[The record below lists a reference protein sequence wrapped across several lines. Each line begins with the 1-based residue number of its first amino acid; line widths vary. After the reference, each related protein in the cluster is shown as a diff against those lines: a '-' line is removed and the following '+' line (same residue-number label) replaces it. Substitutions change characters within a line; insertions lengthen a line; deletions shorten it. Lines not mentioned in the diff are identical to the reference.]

1 LSLSHWKAIFNGNNQ
16 NVLTEDCFKIN
27 HMNKILLT
35 LSVVVCTFSHAQNFK
50 YPFRNPSLPVEQR
63 IENLLGLLTV
73 DEKIGMMM
81 DNSRAVPRLE
91 IPAYGW
97 WNEALHG
104 VARAGTATVFPQAI
118 GMAATWDV
126 SEHFKT
132 FEMISD
138 EARAKYNKSLDEAH
152 KTGRYEGLTFWTPN
166 INIFRDPRWGRGQE
180 TYGEDPY
187 LTSVLGVAAVKG
199 LQGNDPKYFKTHA
212 CAKHFAVHSG
222 PEWNRHSYNAEI
234 SKRDLYETYL
244 PAFKALVLEGNV
256 REVMCAYNAFDG
268 QPCCANNT
276 LLNEILRGKWK
287 YDGMVVSDCWALA
300 DFYQEKYHGTHPDE
314 KTTAA
319 DALKHSTDLECGDT
333 YNNLN
338 KSLASGLITEKDLDI
353 SMRRILKGWFELGM
367 LDPKS
372 SVHWNNIPYST
383 VDSKEHKEQALK
395 MAQKSIVL
403 MKNEKNVLPLNKN
416 IKKIAV
422 VGPNADDGI
431 MQLGNYNGTPS
442 STVTIL
448 SGIKTK
454 FPNAEIIYEKGTE
467 VADPSSRTTLYQNFV
482 SQKNGE
488 KGMKVEFFN
497 NNEFKEKPVNT
508 SVNTTRISYSSFGG
522 TQLAPGVSRENT
534 SAKISG
540 IFKSSYSGEVIF
552 SAATSDMYTLLIDGK
567 EIATRKGPDAR
578 HPSEFPVK
586 MEKGKEYQIEF
597 RHSQKGKYVSI
608 DFDVYRKDPVNF
620 NSVKEKVK
628 DAEVIVFVGGLSPS
642 LEGEEMMVNA
652 EGFKGG
658 DKTSIELPKVQRE
671 LLAELRKTGKP
682 VVFVLCTGSALG
694 LEQDEKNYDTLVN
707 AWYGGQSSGTAV
719 ADIIAGDYNPS
730 GKLPIT
736 FYRNL
741 EQLDNALSTTSKH
754 QGFENYDMKGRTY
767 RYMTEDPLYAFGHG
781 LSYSKF
787 AYGNAKLSKNSI
799 NSNEKITITIPVTNT
814 SERDGEEVVQ
824 VYVRRNNDPLA
835 PVKTLRAFEKKL
847 IKSKETKNIQLN
859 ISEESFKFY
868 DEKADDLVSKSGDY
882 TIFYGGTSKN
892 SDLKSIQLKV
902 K

>member
-1 LSLSHWKAIFNGNNQ
+1 MK
-16 NVLTEDCFKIN
+16 
-27 HMNKILLT
+27 KILLNI
-35 LSVVVCTFSHAQNFK
+35 SIFICAVSSAQNFK
-50 YPFRNPSLPVEQR
+50 YPFQNPKLPVDQR

-81 DNSRAVPRLE
+81 DNSKAVPRLD
-91 IPAYGW
+91 IPGYGW

-118 GMAATWDV
+118 GMAAAWDV
-126 SEHFKT
+126 PEHLKT

-138 EARAKYNKSLDEAH
+138 EARAKYNKSFDESQ

-222 PEWNRHSYNAEI
+222 PEWNRHSYNAEV

-276 LLNEILRGKWK
+276 LLTEILRGKWN

-300 DFYQEKYHGTHPDE
+300 DFYQKQYHGTHPDE
-314 KTTAA
+314 KSTAA

-372 SVHWNNIPYST
+372 SVHWNSIPYSV
-383 VDSKEHKEQALK
+383 VDSEEHKKQALK

-403 MKNEKNVLPLNKN
+403 MKNENNVLPLNKN

-422 VGPNADDGI
+422 VGPNADDGL

-442 STVTIL
+442 SIVTIL
-448 SGIKTK
+448 DGIKTK

-467 VADPSSRTTLYQNFV
+467 VADPSSRTSLYQNFL
-482 SQKNGE
+482 SQKKGE
-488 KGMKVEFFN
+488 KGMKVAFFN
-497 NNEFKEKPVNT
+497 NNEFKGEPANI
-508 SVNTTRISYSSFGG
+508 SVNKAGINYNSFGG
-522 TQLAPGVSRENT
+522 TQLAPNVGRENT
-534 SAKISG
+534 SAIISG
-540 IFKSSYSGEVIF
+540 IFKSPYTGDVIL
-552 SAATSDMYTLLIDGK
+552 SPSTSDVYTLFVDGK

-586 MEKGKEYQIEF
+586 MEKGKEYQIEL
-597 RHSQKGKYVSI
+597 RYTQKGKYVSI
-608 DFDVYRKDPVNF
+608 TFDIYRKDPVNF
-620 NSVKEKVK
+620 AAVREKVK
-628 DAEVIVFVGGLSPS
+628 DADVIVFAGGLSPS

-658 DKTSIELPKVQRE
+658 DKTSIDLPKVQRE
-671 LLAELRKTGKP
+671 LLAELHKTGKP
-682 VVFVLCTGSALG
+682 VVFVLCTGSSLG
-694 LEQDEKNYDTLVN
+694 LEQDEKNYDALLN
-707 AWYGGQSSGTAV
+707 AWYGGQSGGTAV
-719 ADIIAGDYNPS
+719 ADVLAGDYNPS

-736 FYRNL
+736 FYKNL
-741 EQLDNALSTTSKH
+741 EQLDNNLSKTSKH
-754 QGFENYDMKGRTY
+754 QGLENYDMQGRTY
-767 RYMTEDPLYAFGHG
+767 RYMTEKPLYAFGHG

-787 AYGNAKLSKNSI
+787 NYGDAKLSKNTI
-799 NSNEKITITIPVTNT
+799 NTNENLNITIPVKNI
-814 SERDGEEVVQ
+814 SKVDGEEVIE
-824 VYVRRNNDPLA
+824 VYVKRNNDASA
-835 PVKTLRAFEKKL
+835 PVKTLRAFERVF
-847 IKSKETKNIQLN
+847 IKAGETKTVQLT
-859 ISEESFKFY
+859 ISNDSFKFY
-868 DEKADDLVSKSGDY
+868 DEKMDDLKSKTGDY
-882 TIFYGGTSKN
+882 TIFYGGTSDESGLKN
-892 SDLKSIQLKV
+892 LKLQV

>member
-1 LSLSHWKAIFNGNNQ
+1 MKKITLGIGLLLGTASALSAQTAG
-16 NVLTEDCFKIN
+16 TE
-27 HMNKILLT
+27 
-35 LSVVVCTFSHAQNFK
+35 S
-50 YPFRNPSLPVEQR
+50 FRNTRLPVEQR

-81 DNSRAVPRLE
+81 DNSKAVPRLG

-118 GMAATWDV
+118 GLAASWDV
-126 SEHFKT
+126 TEHLKT

-138 EARAKYNKSLDEAH
+138 EARAKYNRSFDEAG

-180 TYGEDPY
+180 TYGEDPF
-187 LTSVLGVAAVKG
+187 LTASLGVAAVKG
-199 LQGNDPKYFKTHA
+199 LQGNDPNYFKTHA

-234 SKRDLYETYL
+234 SHRDLYETYL
-244 PAFKALVLEGNV
+244 PAFKALVIEGNV

-268 QPCCANNT
+268 QPCCANDF
-276 LLNEILRGKWK
+276 LVSEILRGKWK

-300 DFYQEKYHGTHPDE
+300 DFYQKKYHGTHPDE
-314 KTTAA
+314 KSTAA

-338 KSLASGLITEKDLDI
+338 KSLASGLITEKDIDA

-372 SVHWNNIPYST
+372 AVRWNSIPYT
-383 VDSKEHKEQALK
+383 VVDSEDHKKQALK

-403 MKNEKNVLPLNKN
+403 MKNDKNVLPLNKN

-422 VGPNADDGI
+422 VGPNADDGL

-442 STVTIL
+442 SIVTIL
-448 SGIKTK
+448 EGIRTK
-454 FPNAEIIYEKGTE
+454 FPNAEIIYEKGSE
-467 VADPSSRTTLYQNFV
+467 VTDPSSRTSLYQNFL

-488 KGMKVEFFN
+488 KGLKVEFFN
-497 NNEFKEKPVNT
+497 NNEFKGSPANI
-508 SVNTTRISYSSFGG
+508 SVNKTGISYNSFGG
-522 TQLAPGVSRENT
+522 TQLAPNVGRENT

-540 IFKSSYSGEVIF
+540 IFKSTYTGDVIF
-552 SAATSDMYTLLIDGK
+552 SASTSDVYTLFVDGK
-567 EIATRKGPDAR
+567 EVATRKGPDAR

-586 MEKGKEYQIEF
+586 MEKGKEYKIEF
-597 RHSQKGKYVSI
+597 QHRQIGKYVSI
-608 DFDVYRKDPVNF
+608 TFDVYRKDPVNF
-620 NSVKEKVK
+620 ASVKEKVK
-628 DAEVIVFVGGLSPS
+628 DAEVIIFAGGLSPS

-658 DKTSIELPKVQRE
+658 DKTNIELPKVQRE

-694 LEQDEKNYDTLVN
+694 LEQDEKNYDALVN

-719 ADIIAGDYNPS
+719 ADVLSGDYNPS
-730 GKLPIT
+730 GKLPVT
-736 FYRNL
+736 FYKNI
-741 EQLDNALSTTSKH
+741 EQLDNGLSTTSKH
-754 QGFENYDMKGRTY
+754 QGFENYDMQGRTY
-767 RYMTEDPLYAFGHG
+767 RYMKETPLYPFGHG
-781 LSYSKF
+781 LSYSTF
-787 AYGNAKLSKNSI
+787 SYGNATLSKSAI
-799 NSNEKITITIPVTNT
+799 GTNENVTISVPVTNI
-814 SERDGEEVVQ
+814 SGRNGEEVVE
-824 VYVRRNNDPLA
+824 VYIKRNNDTLA
-835 PVKTLRAFEKKL
+835 PVKTLRAFQR
-847 IKSKETKNIQLN
+847 IAVPSKTTKTVQLTL
-859 ISEESFKFY
+859 SPDSFMFY
-868 DEKADDLVSKSGDY
+868 DEKADDLVSKPGDY
-882 TIFYGGTSKN
+882 TILYGGTSAD
-892 SDLKSIQLKV
+892 SGLKSLSLQV

>member
-1 LSLSHWKAIFNGNNQ
+1 MKKIFLNISIFI
-16 NVLTEDCFKIN
+16 CA
-27 HMNKILLT
+27 
-35 LSVVVCTFSHAQNFK
+35 FSTAQTFK
-50 YPFRNPSLPVEQR
+50 YPFQNPKLPVEQR

-81 DNSRAVPRLE
+81 DNSKAVPRLD
-91 IPAYGW
+91 IPGYGW

-126 SEHFKT
+126 PEHLKT

-138 EARAKYNKSLDEAH
+138 EARAKYNKSFDESS

-222 PEWNRHSYNAEI
+222 PEWNRHSYNAEV

-276 LLNEILRGKWK
+276 LLTEILRGKWN

-300 DFYQEKYHGTHPDE
+300 DFYQKQYHGTHPDE

-338 KSLASGLITEKDLDI
+338 KSLANGLITEKDIDI

-372 SVHWNNIPYST
+372 SVNWNSIPYSV
-383 VDSKEHKEQALK
+383 VDSQEHKKQALK

-403 MKNEKNVLPLNKN
+403 MKNENNVLPLNKN

-422 VGPNADDGI
+422 VGPNADDGL

-442 STVTIL
+442 SIVTIL
-448 SGIKTK
+448 GGIKTK

-467 VADPSSRTTLYQNFV
+467 VADPSSRASLYQNFL

-488 KGMKVEFFN
+488 KGMEVAFFN
-497 NNEFKEKPVNT
+497 NNEFKGTPANI
-508 SVNTTRISYSSFGG
+508 SVNKAGINYNSFGG
-522 TQLAPGVSRENT
+522 TQLAPNVGRENT
-534 SAKISG
+534 SAIISG
-540 IFKSSYSGEVIF
+540 VFKSSYTGDVIL
-552 SAATSDMYTLLIDGK
+552 SPSTSDVYTLFVDGK

-586 MEKGKEYQIEF
+586 MEKGKEYNIEL
-597 RHSQKGKYVSI
+597 RHTQKGKYVSI
-608 DFDVYRKDPVNF
+608 TFEVYRKDPVNF
-620 NSVKEKVK
+620 ASVKEKVK
-628 DAEVIVFVGGLSPS
+628 NADVIIFAGGLSPS
-642 LEGEEMMVNA
+642 LEGEEMQVSA

-682 VVFVLCTGSALG
+682 VVFVLCTGSSLG
-694 LEQDEKNYDTLVN
+694 LEQDEKNYDALLN

-719 ADIIAGDYNPS
+719 ADVLAGDCNPS
-730 GKLPIT
+730 GRLPIT
-736 FYRNL
+736 FYKNL
-741 EQLDNALSTTSKH
+741 AQLDNNLSKTSKH
-754 QGFENYDMKGRTY
+754 QGFENYDMVGRTY
-767 RYMTEDPLYAFGHG
+767 RYMTEKPLYAFGHG
-781 LSYSKF
+781 LSYSQF
-787 AYGNAKLSKNSI
+787 NYGAAKLSKNTI
-799 NSNEKITITIPVTNT
+799 NTTENLTITIPVENI
-814 SERDGEEVVQ
+814 SKRDGEEVIE
-824 VYVRRNNDPLA
+824 VYVKRNNDASA
-835 PVKTLRAFEKKL
+835 PVKTLRAFERVF
-847 IKSKETKNIQLN
+847 IKAGETKNVQLMVSN
-859 ISEESFKFY
+859 DSFKFY
-868 DEKADDLVSKSGDY
+868 DEKVDDLASKTGNY
-882 TIFYGGTSKN
+882 TIFYGGTSDE
-892 SDLKSIQLKV
+892 SGLKSIQLKV
-902 K
+902 N

>member
-1 LSLSHWKAIFNGNNQ
+1 MKKITLGISLLISSASAVSAQTAK
-16 NVLTEDCFKIN
+16 TE
-27 HMNKILLT
+27 
-35 LSVVVCTFSHAQNFK
+35 
-50 YPFRNPSLPVEQR
+50 PFRNTKLPVDQR

-81 DNSRAVPRLE
+81 DNSKAVPRLG

-118 GMAATWDV
+118 GLAASWDV
-126 SEHFKT
+126 PEHLKT

-138 EARAKYNKSLDEAH
+138 EARAKYNRSFDEAG

-180 TYGEDPY
+180 TYGEDPF
-187 LTSVLGVAAVKG
+187 LTASLGVAAVKG
-199 LQGNDPKYFKTHA
+199 LQGNDPDYFKTHA

-234 SKRDLYETYL
+234 SHRDLYETYL
-244 PAFKALVLEGNV
+244 PAFKALVIEGNV

-268 QPCCANNT
+268 QPCCANDF
-276 LLNEILRGKWK
+276 LVSDILRGKWK

-300 DFYQEKYHGTHPDE
+300 DFYQKKYHGTHPDE
-314 KTTAA
+314 KSTAA

-338 KSLASGLITEKDLDI
+338 KSLSSGLITEKDIDA

-372 SVHWNNIPYST
+372 SVHWNSILYT
-383 VDSKEHKEQALK
+383 VVDSEEHKQQALK

-403 MKNEKNVLPLNKN
+403 MKNDKNVLPLNKN

-422 VGPNADDGI
+422 VGPNADDGL

-442 STVTIL
+442 SIVTIL
-448 SGIKTK
+448 EGIRTK
-454 FPNAEIIYEKGTE
+454 FPNAEIIYEKGSE
-467 VADPSSRTTLYQNFV
+467 VTDPSSRTSLYRNFL

-497 NNEFKEKPVNT
+497 NNEFKGSPANI
-508 SVNTTRISYSSFGG
+508 SVNKTGISYNSFGG
-522 TQLAPGVSRENT
+522 TQLAPNVGRENT

-540 IFKSSYSGEVIF
+540 IFKSTHTGEVIF
-552 SAATSDMYTLLIDGK
+552 SASTSDVYTLFVNGK
-567 EIATRKGPDAR
+567 EVATRKGPDAR

-586 MEKGKEYQIEF
+586 MEKGKEYNIELQHRQI
-597 RHSQKGKYVSI
+597 GKYVSI
-608 DFDVYRKDPVNF
+608 TFDVYRKDPVNF
-620 NSVKEKVK
+620 AVVKEKVK
-628 DAEVIVFVGGLSPS
+628 DAEVIIFAGGLSPS

-658 DKTSIELPKVQRE
+658 DKTNIELPKVQRE
-671 LLAELRKTGKP
+671 LLAELKKTEKP

-694 LEQDEKNYDTLVN
+694 LEQDEKNYDALLN

-719 ADIIAGDYNPS
+719 ADVLSGDYNPS
-730 GKLPIT
+730 GKLPVT
-736 FYRNL
+736 FYKSI
-741 EQLDNALSTTSKH
+741 EQLDNGLSKTSKH
-754 QGFENYDMKGRTY
+754 KGFENYDMQGRTY
-767 RYMTEDPLYAFGHG
+767 RYMKETPLYPFGHG
-781 LSYSKF
+781 LSYSTF
-787 AYGNAKLSKNSI
+787 SYGNATLSKNSI
-799 NSNEKITITIPVTNT
+799 GTNENVTLSVLVRNT
-814 SERDGEEVVQ
+814 SGKNGEEVVE
-824 VYVRRNNDPLA
+824 VYIKRNNDPLA
-835 PVKTLRAFEKKL
+835 PVKTLRAFQRVAVP
-847 IKSKETKNIQLN
+847 SKTSKTVQLTL
-859 ISEESFKFY
+859 SPDSFMFY
-868 DEKADDLVSKSGDY
+868 DEKADDLVSKPGDY
-882 TIFYGGTSKN
+882 TILYGGTSAD
-892 SDLKSIQLKV
+892 SGLKSLPLKV

>member
-1 LSLSHWKAIFNGNNQ
+1 MKRIVLVLCATLAAPLFIAQSHY
-16 NVLTEDCFKIN
+16 
-27 HMNKILLT
+27 
-35 LSVVVCTFSHAQNFK
+35 K
-50 YPFRNPSLPVEQR
+50 YPFRNPDLPVNER
-63 IENLLGLLTV
+63 IENLLSLLTTE
-73 DEKIGMMM
+73 EKIGMMM
-81 DNSRAVPRLE
+81 DNSQAVPRLE

-126 SEHFKT
+126 PEHLKT

-138 EARAKYNKSLDEAH
+138 EARAKYNRSFDEAL

-244 PAFKALVLEGNV
+244 PAFKALVQEGNV

-276 LLNEILRGKWK
+276 LLTEILRGKWK

-300 DFYQEKYHGTHPDE
+300 DFFQKKYHGTHPDE

-338 KSLASGLITEKDLDI
+338 KSLASGLITEKDIDA

-372 SVHWNNIPYST
+372 SVHWNTIPYSV
-383 VDSKEHKEQALK
+383 VDSEEHKKQALK

-403 MKNEKNVLPLNKN
+403 MKNENNVLPLSRN

-422 VGPNADDGI
+422 VGPNADDGL

-442 STVTIL
+442 SIVTIL
-448 SGIKTK
+448 EGIKTK
-454 FPNAEIIYEKGTE
+454 FPNTEIIYEKGSE
-467 VADPSSRTTLYQNFV
+467 VTDPSSRTSLYQNFI
-482 SQKNGE
+482 SQKNGV
-488 KGMKVEFFN
+488 KGMKVTFFN
-497 NNEFKEKPVNT
+497 NNEFKGQPANV
-508 SVNTTRISYSSFGG
+508 SVNPTAISYNSFGG
-522 TQLAPGVSRENT
+522 TQLAPNVGRENT
-534 SAKISG
+534 SAIISG
-540 IFKSSYSGEVIF
+540 IFKSTYTGEVVF
-552 SAATSDMYTLLIDGK
+552 SASTSDVYTLFVDGK

-586 MEKGKEYQIEF
+586 MEKGKEYKIEL
-597 RHSQKGKYVSI
+597 RHTQKGKYVSI
-608 DFDVYRKDPVNF
+608 TFEVYRKDPVNF
-620 NSVKEKVK
+620 VSVREKVK
-628 DAEVIVFVGGLSPS
+628 SADVIVFAGGLSPS

-652 EGFKGG
+652 EGFRGG
-658 DKTSIELPKVQRE
+658 DKTSIALPKVQRE

-694 LEQDEKNYDTLVN
+694 LEQDEKNYDALLN
-707 AWYGGQSSGTAV
+707 AWYGGQSGGTAV
-719 ADIIAGDYNPS
+719 ADVLAGDYNPS

-736 FYRNL
+736 FYKNL
-741 EQLDNALSTTSKH
+741 EQLDNALSKTSKH
-754 QGFENYDMKGRTY
+754 QGFENYDMQGRTY
-767 RYMTEDPLYAFGHG
+767 RYMTEKPLYPFGHG

-787 AYGNAKLSKNSI
+787 VYGDSKLSKNTI
-799 NSNEKITITIPVTNT
+799 NTNENVTITIPVTNV
-814 SERDGEEVVQ
+814 SERDGEEVAQ
-824 VYVRRNNDPLA
+824 VYIKRNNDTQA
-835 PVKTLRAFEKKL
+835 PVKTLRAFERTL
-847 IKSKETKNIQLN
+847 IKSKETKNIQLTL
-859 ISEESFKFY
+859 SKDSFAFY
-868 DEKADDLVSKSGDY
+868 DEKADDLVSKPGDY
-882 TIFYGGTSKN
+882 TIFYGGTS
-892 SDLKSIQLKV
+892 DDAVLKSIPLTV

>member
-1 LSLSHWKAIFNGNNQ
+1 MKRIVLVLCATLAAPLFIAQSHY
-16 NVLTEDCFKIN
+16 
-27 HMNKILLT
+27 
-35 LSVVVCTFSHAQNFK
+35 K
-50 YPFRNPSLPVEQR
+50 YPFRNPDLPVNER
-63 IENLLGLLTV
+63 IENLLSLLTTE
-73 DEKIGMMM
+73 EKIGMMM
-81 DNSRAVPRLE
+81 DNSQTVPRLE

-126 SEHFKT
+126 PEHLKT

-138 EARAKYNKSLDEAH
+138 EARAKYNRSFDEAL

-187 LTSVLGVAAVKG
+187 MTSVLGVAAVKG

-244 PAFKALVLEGNV
+244 PAFKALVQEGNV

-276 LLNEILRGKWK
+276 LLTEILRGKWK

-300 DFYQEKYHGTHPDE
+300 DFFQKKYHGTHPDE

-338 KSLASGLITEKDLDI
+338 KSLASGLITEKDIDE

-372 SVHWNNIPYST
+372 SVHWNTIPYSV
-383 VDSKEHKEQALK
+383 VDSEEHKKQALK

-403 MKNEKNVLPLNKN
+403 MKNENNVLPLSRN

-422 VGPNADDGI
+422 VGPNADDGL

-442 STVTIL
+442 SIVTIL
-448 SGIKTK
+448 EGIKTK
-454 FPNAEIIYEKGTE
+454 FPNTEIIYEKGSE
-467 VADPSSRTTLYQNFV
+467 VTDPSSRTSLYQNFI
-482 SQKNGE
+482 SQKNGV
-488 KGMKVEFFN
+488 KGMKVTFFN
-497 NNEFKEKPVNT
+497 NNEFKGQPANV
-508 SVNTTRISYSSFGG
+508 SVNPTAISYNSFGG
-522 TQLAPGVSRENT
+522 TQLAPNVGRENT
-534 SAKISG
+534 SAIISG
-540 IFKSSYSGEVIF
+540 IFKSTYTGEVVF
-552 SAATSDMYTLLIDGK
+552 SASTSDVYTLFVDGK

-586 MEKGKEYQIEF
+586 MEKGKEYKIEL
-597 RHSQKGKYVSI
+597 RHTQKGKYVSI
-608 DFDVYRKDPVNF
+608 TFEVYRKDPVNF
-620 NSVKEKVK
+620 VSVREKVK
-628 DAEVIVFVGGLSPS
+628 SADVIVFAGGLSPS

-652 EGFKGG
+652 EGFRGG
-658 DKTSIELPKVQRE
+658 DKTSIALPKVQRE

-694 LEQDEKNYDTLVN
+694 LEQDEKNYDALLN
-707 AWYGGQSSGTAV
+707 AWYGGQSGGTAV
-719 ADIIAGDYNPS
+719 ADVLAGDYNPS

-736 FYRNL
+736 FYKNL
-741 EQLDNALSTTSKH
+741 EQLDNALSKTSKH
-754 QGFENYDMKGRTY
+754 EGFENYDMQGRTY
-767 RYMTEDPLYAFGHG
+767 RYMTEKPLYPFGHG

-787 AYGNAKLSKNSI
+787 VYGDSKLSKNTI
-799 NSNEKITITIPVTNT
+799 NTNENVTITIPVTNV
-814 SERDGEEVVQ
+814 SERDGEEVAQ
-824 VYVRRNNDPLA
+824 VYIKRNNDTQA
-835 PVKTLRAFEKKL
+835 PVKTLRAFERTL
-847 IKSKETKNIQLN
+847 IRSKETKNIQLTL
-859 ISEESFKFY
+859 SKDSFAFY
-868 DEKADDLVSKSGDY
+868 DEKADDLVSKPGDY
-882 TIFYGGTSKN
+882 TIFYGGTS
-892 SDLKSIQLKV
+892 DDAVLKSIPLTV

>member
-1 LSLSHWKAIFNGNNQ
+1 MLCATLAAPLFFAQSHY
-16 NVLTEDCFKIN
+16 
-27 HMNKILLT
+27 
-35 LSVVVCTFSHAQNFK
+35 K
-50 YPFRNPSLPVEQR
+50 YPFRNPDLPVNER
-63 IENLLGLLTV
+63 IENLLTLLTTE
-73 DEKIGMMM
+73 EKIGMMM
-81 DNSRAVPRLE
+81 DNSQAVPRLE

-126 SEHFKT
+126 PEHLKT

-138 EARAKYNKSLDEAH
+138 EARAKYNRSFDEAL

-244 PAFKALVLEGNV
+244 PAFKALVQEGNV

-276 LLNEILRGKWK
+276 LLTEILRGKWK

-300 DFYQEKYHGTHPDE
+300 DFFQKKYHGTHPDE

-338 KSLASGLITEKDLDI
+338 KSLASGLITEKDIDA

-372 SVHWNNIPYST
+372 SVHWNTIPYSV
-383 VDSKEHKEQALK
+383 VDSEDHKKQAVK

-403 MKNEKNVLPLNKN
+403 MKNEKNILPLSRN

-422 VGPNADDGI
+422 VGPNADDGL

-442 STVTIL
+442 SIVTIL
-448 SGIKTK
+448 DGIKTK
-454 FPNAEIIYEKGTE
+454 FPNAKIIYEKGSE
-467 VADPSSRTTLYQNFV
+467 VTDPSSRTSLYKNFI
-482 SQKNGE
+482 SQRNGA
-488 KGMKVEFFN
+488 KGMKVAFFN
-497 NNEFKEKPVNT
+497 NNEFKGQPANT
-508 SVNTTRISYSSFGG
+508 SVNSTTISYNSFGG
-522 TQLAPGVSRENT
+522 TQLAPNVGRENT
-534 SAKISG
+534 SAIISG
-540 IFKSSYSGEVIF
+540 IFKSTYTGEVVF
-552 SAATSDMYTLLIDGK
+552 SASTSDIYTLFVDGE

-586 MEKGKEYQIEF
+586 MEKGKEYQIEL
-597 RHSQKGKYVSI
+597 RHTQKGKYVSI
-608 DFDVYRKDPVNF
+608 SFEVYRKDPVNF
-620 NSVKEKVK
+620 ASVREKVK
-628 DAEVIVFVGGLSPS
+628 SADVIVFAGGLSPS

-652 EGFKGG
+652 EGFRGG
-658 DKTSIELPKVQRE
+658 DKTSIALPKVQRE

-694 LEQDEKNYDTLVN
+694 LEQDEKNYDALLN
-707 AWYGGQSSGTAV
+707 AWYGGQSGGTAV
-719 ADIIAGDYNPS
+719 ADVLAGDYNPS

-736 FYRNL
+736 FYKNL
-741 EQLDNALSTTSKH
+741 EQLDNALSKTSKH
-754 QGFENYDMKGRTY
+754 EGFENYDMQGRTY
-767 RYMTEDPLYAFGHG
+767 RYMTEKPLYPFGHG

-787 AYGNAKLSKNSI
+787 VYGDSKLSKNMIST
-799 NSNEKITITIPVTNT
+799 NEDVMITIPVTNV

-824 VYVRRNNDPLA
+824 VYIKRNNDAQA
-835 PVKTLRAFEKKL
+835 PVKTLRAFERTL
-847 IKSKETKNIQLN
+847 IRSKETKNIQLTL
-859 ISEESFKFY
+859 SKDSFAFY
-868 DEKADDLVSKSGDY
+868 DEKTDDLVSKPGDY
-882 TIFYGGTSKN
+882 TIFYGGTS
-892 SDLKSIQLKV
+892 DDAVLKSIPLTV

>member
-1 LSLSHWKAIFNGNNQ
+1 MK
-16 NVLTEDCFKIN
+16 
-27 HMNKILLT
+27 KILSGILI
-35 LSVVVCTFSHAQNFK
+35 LVGAFSLAQNYK
-50 YPFRNPSLPVEQR
+50 YPFQNPKIPVEQR

-81 DNSRAVPRLE
+81 DNSKAVPRLE

-126 SEHFKT
+126 PEHLKT

-138 EARAKYNKSLDEAH
+138 EARAKFNKSFKETN
-152 KTGRYEGLTFWTPN
+152 KTGRYEGLSFWTPN

-199 LQGNDPKYFKTHA
+199 LQGNDPQYFKTHA

-244 PAFKALVLEGNV
+244 PAFKALVLDGNV

-268 QPCCANNT
+268 QPCCANDFLVT
-276 LLNEILRGKWK
+276 DILRGKWN
-287 YDGMVVSDCWALA
+287 YDGMIVSDCWALA
-300 DFYQEKYHGTHPDE
+300 DFFQKKYHGTHPDE
-314 KTTAA
+314 ISTAA
-319 DALKHSTDLECGDT
+319 DALKHSTDLECGDV
-333 YNNLN
+333 YNNLH
-338 KSLASGLITEKDLDI
+338 KTLASGLISEKDIDN

-367 LDPKS
+367 LDPNDA
-372 SVHWNNIPYST
+372 VHWNKIPYSV
-383 VDSKEHKEQALK
+383 VDSDEHKKQALK

-403 MKNEKNVLPLNKN
+403 MKNEKNILPLNKN

-422 VGPNADDGI
+422 VGPNANDGL

-442 STVTIL
+442 SIVTIFE
-448 SGIKTK
+448 GIKTK
-454 FPNAEIIYEKGTE
+454 FSNAEVIYEKGCE
-467 VADPSSRTTLYQNFV
+467 IADNSSKNSLYQNFK

-488 KGMKVEFFN
+488 QGLKVEFFN
-497 NNEFKEKPVNT
+497 NNEFNGNPVNV
-508 SVNTTRISYSSFGG
+508 SVNKSGISYNSFGG
-522 TQLAPGVSRENT
+522 TELAPGVARENT
-534 SAKISG
+534 SAIISG
-540 IFKSSYSGEVIF
+540 VFKSSYSGEVVF
-552 SAATSDMYTLLIDGK
+552 SAFASDVYTLSINGK

-578 HPSEFPVK
+578 HPSEFPVQ
-586 MEKGKEYQIEF
+586 MEKGKEYQVEL

-608 DFDVYRKDPVNF
+608 GFDVYRKDPVNF
-620 NSVKEKVK
+620 TSVKQMVK
-628 DAEVIVFVGGLSPS
+628 DADVIIFAGGLSPS
-642 LEGEEMMVNA
+642 FEGEEMLVNA

-658 DKTSIELPKVQRE
+658 DKTTIELPKVQRE
-671 LLAELRKTGKP
+671 LLSELRKTGKP
-682 VVFVLCTGSALG
+682 IVFVLCTGSALG
-694 LEQDEKNYDTLVN
+694 LEQDEKNYDALLN

-719 ADIIAGDYNPS
+719 ADVLAGDYNPS
-730 GKLPIT
+730 GRLPIT
-736 FYRNL
+736 FYKNL
-741 EQLDNALSTTSKH
+741 EQLDNALSKNSKH
-754 QGFENYDMKGRTY
+754 QGFENYDMQGRTY
-767 RYMTEDPLYAFGHG
+767 RYMTENPLYAFGHG

-787 AYGNAKLSKNSI
+787 NYSDAQLSKNNI
-799 NSNEKITITIPVTNT
+799 NSNEKITITVPVTNI
-814 SERDGEEVVQ
+814 SDRDGEEVVQ
-824 VYVRRNNDPLA
+824 IYVKRNNDALA
-835 PVKTLRAFEKKL
+835 PMKSLRAFERVI
-847 IKSKETKNIQLN
+847 IKSKETKNIELS

-868 DEKADDLVSKSGDY
+868 DEKTDDLVPKSGDY
-882 TIFYGGTSKN
+882 TIFYGGTSDNKG
-892 SDLKSIQLKV
+892 LKSLQLNV

>member
-1 LSLSHWKAIFNGNNQ
+1 MKKLLFNISIFI
-16 NVLTEDCFKIN
+16 CSI
-27 HMNKILLT
+27 
-35 LSVVVCTFSHAQNFK
+35 SSAQNFK
-50 YPFRNPSLPVEQR
+50 YPFQNPNLPVEQR

-81 DNSRAVPRLE
+81 DNSKAVPRLN
-91 IPAYGW
+91 IPGYGW

-126 SEHFKT
+126 PEHLKT

-138 EARAKYNKSLDEAH
+138 EARAKYNRSFDESQ

-187 LTSVLGVAAVKG
+187 LTSMLGVAAVKG

-222 PEWNRHSYNAEI
+222 PEWNRHSYNAEV

-244 PAFKALVLEGNV
+244 PAFKALVVEGNV

-276 LLNEILRGKWK
+276 LLTEILRGKWN

-300 DFYQEKYHGTHPDE
+300 DFYQKKYHGTHPDE
-314 KTTAA
+314 KSTAA

-338 KSLASGLITEKDLDI
+338 KSLASGLITEDDLNI

-372 SVHWNNIPYST
+372 SVHWNSIPYAV
-383 VDSKEHKEQALK
+383 VDSDEHKKQALK

-403 MKNEKNVLPLNKN
+403 MKNEKNVLPLNRN
-416 IKKIAV
+416 IKKIAI
-422 VGPNADDGI
+422 VGPNADDGL

-442 STVTIL
+442 SIVTIL
-448 SGIKTK
+448 DGIKTK
-454 FPNAEIIYEKGTE
+454 FPNAEIIYEKGSE
-467 VADPSSRTTLYQNFV
+467 VTDPSSRTSLYQNFL

-488 KGMKVEFFN
+488 KGMKVTFFN
-497 NNEFKEKPVNT
+497 NNEFKGEPANI
-508 SVNTTRISYSSFGG
+508 SVNKTGINYNSFGG
-522 TQLAPGVSRENT
+522 TQLAPNVGRENT

-540 IFKSSYSGEVIF
+540 IFKSTYTGDVIF
-552 SAATSDMYTLLIDGK
+552 SASTSDVYSLFVEGK

-586 MEKGKEYQIEF
+586 MQKGKEYEIEL
-597 RHSQKGKYVSI
+597 RHTQKGKYVSI
-608 DFDVYRKDPVNF
+608 TLEVYRKDPINF
-620 NSVKEKVK
+620 SSVRNKVK
-628 DAEVIVFVGGLSPS
+628 DADVIIFAGGLSPS

-682 VVFVLCTGSALG
+682 VVFVLCNGSSLG
-694 LEQDEKNYDTLVN
+694 LEQDEKN
-707 AWYGGQSSGTAV
+707 
-719 ADIIAGDYNPS
+719 
-730 GKLPIT
+730 
-736 FYRNL
+736 
-741 EQLDNALSTTSKH
+741 
-754 QGFENYDMKGRTY
+754 
-767 RYMTEDPLYAFGHG
+767 
-781 LSYSKF
+781 
-787 AYGNAKLSKNSI
+787 
-799 NSNEKITITIPVTNT
+799 
-814 SERDGEEVVQ
+814 
-824 VYVRRNNDPLA
+824 
-835 PVKTLRAFEKKL
+835 
-847 IKSKETKNIQLN
+847 
-859 ISEESFKFY
+859 
-868 DEKADDLVSKSGDY
+868 
-882 TIFYGGTSKN
+882 
-892 SDLKSIQLKV
+892 
-902 K
+902 

>member
-1 LSLSHWKAIFNGNNQ
+1 MK
-16 NVLTEDCFKIN
+16 
-27 HMNKILLT
+27 KILLNI
-35 LSVVVCTFSHAQNFK
+35 SIFICAVSSAQNFK
-50 YPFRNPSLPVEQR
+50 YPFQNPKLPVDQR

-81 DNSRAVPRLE
+81 DNSKAVPRLD
-91 IPAYGW
+91 IPGYGW

-118 GMAATWDV
+118 GLAATWDV
-126 SEHFKT
+126 PEHLKT

-138 EARAKYNKSLDEAH
+138 EARAKYNKSFDEAG

-187 LTSVLGVAAVKG
+187 LTASLGVAAVKG

-234 SKRDLYETYL
+234 SHRDLYETYL

-276 LLNEILRGKWK
+276 LLTEILRGKWN

-300 DFYQEKYHGTHPDE
+300 DFYQKQYHGTHPDE
-314 KTTAA
+314 KSTAA

-372 SVHWNNIPYST
+372 SVHWNSIPYAV
-383 VDSKEHKEQALK
+383 VDSDEHKKQALK

-403 MKNEKNVLPLNKN
+403 MKNDKNVLPLNKN

-422 VGPNADDGI
+422 VGPNADDGL

-442 STVTIL
+442 SIVTIL
-448 SGIKTK
+448 DGIKTK

-467 VADPSSRTTLYQNFV
+467 VADPSSRASLYQNFL

-488 KGMKVEFFN
+488 KGMKVTFFN
-497 NNEFKEKPVNT
+497 NNEFKGTPANI
-508 SVNTTRISYSSFGG
+508 SVNKAGINYNSFGG
-522 TQLAPGVSRENT
+522 TQLAPNVGRENT
-534 SAKISG
+534 SAIISG
-540 IFKSSYSGEVIF
+540 VFKSPYTGDVIL
-552 SAATSDMYTLLIDGK
+552 SPSTSDVYTLFVDGK

-586 MEKGKEYQIEF
+586 MEKGKEYQIEL
-597 RHSQKGKYVSI
+597 RHTQKGKYVSI
-608 DFDVYRKDPVNF
+608 TFDIYRKDPVNF
-620 NSVKEKVK
+620 AAVRERVK
-628 DAEVIVFVGGLSPS
+628 DADVIVFAGGLSPS

-658 DKTSIELPKVQRE
+658 DKTSIDLPKVQRE

-682 VVFVLCTGSALG
+682 VVFVLCTGSSLG
-694 LEQDEKNYDTLVN
+694 LEQDEKNYDALLN
-707 AWYGGQSSGTAV
+707 AWYGGQSGGTAV
-719 ADIIAGDYNPS
+719 ADVLAGDYNPS
-730 GKLPIT
+730 GKLPVT
-736 FYRNL
+736 FYKNL
-741 EQLDNALSTTSKH
+741 EQLDNNLSKTSKH
-754 QGFENYDMKGRTY
+754 QGFENYDMQGRTY
-767 RYMTEDPLYAFGHG
+767 RYMKEKPLYPFGHG

-787 AYGNAKLSKNSI
+787 VYGNAKLNKKTI
-799 NSNEKITITIPVTNT
+799 NANENLTITVPVTNT
-814 SERDGEEVVQ
+814 SGRDGEEVVE
-824 VYVRRNNDPLA
+824 VYVKRNSDPLA
-835 PVKTLRAFEKKL
+835 PVKTLRAFQRVAVPSNT
-847 IKSKETKNIQLN
+847 SKTVELTL
-859 ISEESFKFY
+859 SPDSFMFY
-868 DEKADDLVSKSGDY
+868 DEKADDLVSKPGDY
-882 TIFYGGTSKN
+882 TILYGGTSDE
-892 SDLKSIQLKV
+892 SGLKSLKLQV

>member
-1 LSLSHWKAIFNGNNQ
+1 MKKLLFGISIF
-16 NVLTEDCFKIN
+16 I
-27 HMNKILLT
+27 
-35 LSVVVCTFSHAQNFK
+35 CTVSSAQNFK
-50 YPFRNPSLPVEQR
+50 YPFQNPNLPVENR

-81 DNSRAVPRLE
+81 DNSKAVPRLD
-91 IPAYGW
+91 IPGYGW

-126 SEHFKT
+126 PEHLKT

-138 EARAKYNKSLDEAH
+138 EARAKYNKSFDESQ

-222 PEWNRHSYNAEI
+222 PEWNRHSYNAEV

-276 LLNEILRGKWK
+276 LLTEILRGKWN

-300 DFYQEKYHGTHPDE
+300 DFYQKQYHGTHPDE
-314 KTTAA
+314 KSTAA

-372 SVHWNNIPYST
+372 SVHWNSIPYSV
-383 VDSKEHKEQALK
+383 VDSEEHKKQALK

-422 VGPNADDGI
+422 VGPNADDSL

-442 STVTIL
+442 SIVTIL
-448 SGIKTK
+448 DGIKTK

-467 VADPSSRTTLYQNFV
+467 VADPSSRASLYQNFL
-482 SQKNGE
+482 SQKKGE
-488 KGMKVEFFN
+488 KGMKVAFFN
-497 NNEFKEKPVNT
+497 NNEFKGEPANI
-508 SVNTTRISYSSFGG
+508 SVNKAGINYNSFGG
-522 TQLAPGVSRENT
+522 TQLAPNVGRENT
-534 SAKISG
+534 SAIISG
-540 IFKSSYSGEVIF
+540 IFKSPYTGDVIL
-552 SAATSDMYTLLIDGK
+552 SPSTSDVYTLFVDGK

-586 MEKGKEYQIEF
+586 MEKGKEYQIEL
-597 RHSQKGKYVSI
+597 RHTQKGKYVSI
-608 DFDVYRKDPVNF
+608 TFDIYRKDPVNF
-620 NSVKEKVK
+620 ASVREKVK
-628 DAEVIVFVGGLSPS
+628 DADVIVFAGGLSPS

-658 DKTSIELPKVQRE
+658 DKTSIDLPKVQRE
-671 LLAELRKTGKP
+671 LLAELHKTGKP
-682 VVFVLCTGSALG
+682 VVFVLCTGSSLG
-694 LEQDEKNYDTLVN
+694 LEQDEKNYDALLN
-707 AWYGGQSSGTAV
+707 AWYGGQAGGTAV
-719 ADIIAGDYNPS
+719 ADVLAGDYNPS
-730 GKLPIT
+730 GRLPVT
-736 FYRNL
+736 FYKNL
-741 EQLDNALSTTSKH
+741 EQLDSNLSKTSKH
-754 QGFENYDMKGRTY
+754 EGFENYDMHGRTY
-767 RYMTEDPLYAFGHG
+767 RYMTEKPLYAFGHG

-787 AYGNAKLSKNSI
+787 IYGNAQLSKNTLKTNENVSI
-799 NSNEKITITIPVTNT
+799 TVPVTNT
-814 SERDGEEVVQ
+814 SGRDGEEVIQ
-824 VYVRRNNDPLA
+824 VYVKRNNDPAA
-835 PVKTLRAFEKKL
+835 PVKNLRAFERVL
-847 IKSKETKNIQLN
+847 IKAGETKNIQFT
-859 ISEESFKFY
+859 ISEDSFKFY
-868 DEKADDLVSKSGDY
+868 DEKADDLVSKSGNY
-882 TIFYGGTSKN
+882 TIFYGGTSDD
-892 SDLKSIQLKV
+892 SGLKSIPIKV
-902 K
+902 N

>member
-1 LSLSHWKAIFNGNNQ
+1 MKKLLSG
-16 NVLTEDCFKIN
+16 
-27 HMNKILLT
+27 ILILI
-35 LSVVVCTFSHAQNFK
+35 CAFSLAQNYK
-50 YPFRNPSLPVEQR
+50 YPFQDPKIPIEQR
-63 IENLLGLLTV
+63 IENLLRLLTV

-81 DNSRAVPRLE
+81 DNSKAVPRLE

-118 GMAATWDV
+118 GMAATWDAP
-126 SEHFKT
+126 EHLKT

-138 EARAKYNKSLDEAH
+138 EARAKYNKSFDEAN

-199 LQGNDPKYFKTHA
+199 LQGNDPQYFKTHA

-256 REVMCAYNAFDG
+256 REVMCAYNAFEG

-276 LLNEILRGKWK
+276 LLNDILRGKWK

-314 KTTAA
+314 KSAA
-319 DALKHSTDLECGDT
+319 TDALKHSTDLECGDT

-338 KSLASGLITEKDLDI
+338 KALASGLITEKDLDI
-353 SMRRILKGWFELGM
+353 SMRRILKGWLELGM

-372 SVHWNNIPYST
+372 SVHWNKIPYSV
-383 VDSKEHKEQALK
+383 VDSDEHKKQALK

-403 MKNEKNVLPLNKN
+403 MKNEKNILPLNKN

-422 VGPNADDGI
+422 VGPNADDGL

-448 SGIKTK
+448 DGIKTK
-454 FPNAEIIYEKGTE
+454 FSNAEIIYEKGCE
-467 VADPSSRTTLYQNFV
+467 VADPSSKTSLYQNFM

-497 NNEFKEKPVNT
+497 NNEFKGRPVNI
-508 SVNTTRISYSSFGG
+508 SVNKTGINYNSFGG
-522 TQLAPGVSRENT
+522 TQLAPGVGRENT
-534 SAKISG
+534 SAIISG
-540 IFKSSYSGEVIF
+540 IFKSSYSGDVVF
-552 SAATSDMYTLLIDGK
+552 SAFASDIYTLFVDGK

-578 HPSEFPVK
+578 HPSEFPLKV
-586 MEKGKEYQIEF
+586 EKGKEYLVEL
-597 RHSQKGKYVSI
+597 RHSQKGKYVNI
-608 DFDVYRKDPVNF
+608 GFEVYRKDPVIF
-620 NSVKEKVK
+620 VSVKEKVK
-628 DAEVIVFVGGLSPS
+628 DADVIIFAGGLSPS
-642 LEGEEMMVNA
+642 LEGEEMLVNA

-658 DKTSIELPKVQRE
+658 DKTTIELPKVQRE
-671 LLAELRKTGKP
+671 LLAELRNTGKP

-694 LEQDEKNYDTLVN
+694 LEQDEKNYDALLN

-719 ADIIAGDYNPS
+719 ADVLAGDYNPS
-730 GKLPIT
+730 GRLPIT
-736 FYRNL
+736 FYKNL
-741 EQLDNALSTTSKH
+741 EQLDNALSKTSKH
-754 QGFENYDMKGRTY
+754 QGFENYDMQGRTY
-767 RYMTEDPLYAFGHG
+767 RYMKENPLYAFGHG

-787 AYGNAKLSKNSI
+787 TYGEAQLSKNII
-799 NSNEKITITIPVTNT
+799 NSNEKITITVPVTNV
-814 SERDGEEVVQ
+814 SDRDGEEVVQ
-824 VYVRRNNDPLA
+824 IYVKRNNDVLA
-835 PVKTLRAFEKKL
+835 PVKTLRAFERVL
-847 IKSKETKNIQLN
+847 ITSKETKNIQLT
-859 ISEESFKFY
+859 ISEDSFKFY
-868 DEKADDLVSKSGDY
+868 DEKTDDLVSKSGDY
-882 TIFYGGTSKN
+882 TIFYGGTSEN
-892 SDLKSIQLKV
+892 SGLKSLSIKV

>member
-1 LSLSHWKAIFNGNNQ
+1 MKKITLGISLLISSASALLAQSVG
-16 NVLTEDCFKIN
+16 TE
-27 HMNKILLT
+27 
-35 LSVVVCTFSHAQNFK
+35 
-50 YPFRNPSLPVEQR
+50 PFRNTKLPVEQR

-81 DNSRAVPRLE
+81 DNSKAVPRLG

-118 GMAATWDV
+118 GLAASWDV
-126 SEHFKT
+126 PEHLKT

-138 EARAKYNKSLDEAH
+138 EARAKYNRSFDEAD

-180 TYGEDPY
+180 TYGEDPF
-187 LTSVLGVAAVKG
+187 LTASLGVAAVKG
-199 LQGNDPKYFKTHA
+199 LQGNDPDYFKTHA

-234 SKRDLYETYL
+234 SHRDLYETYL
-244 PAFKALVLEGNV
+244 PAFKALVIEGNV

-268 QPCCANNT
+268 QPCCANDF
-276 LLNEILRGKWK
+276 LVSDILRGKWK

-300 DFYQEKYHGTHPDE
+300 DFYQKKYHGTHPDE
-314 KTTAA
+314 KSTAA

-338 KSLASGLITEKDLDI
+338 KSLASGLITEKDIDA

-372 SVHWNNIPYST
+372 SVHWNSIPYT
-383 VDSKEHKEQALK
+383 VVDSEEHKQQALK

-403 MKNEKNVLPLNKN
+403 MKNDKNVLPLNKN

-422 VGPNADDGI
+422 VGPNADDGL

-442 STVTIL
+442 SIVTIL
-448 SGIKTK
+448 EGIRTK
-454 FPNAEIIYEKGTE
+454 FPNAEIIYEKGSE
-467 VADPSSRTTLYQNFV
+467 VTDSSSRTSLYQNFL

-497 NNEFKEKPVNT
+497 NNEFKGSPANV
-508 SVNTTRISYSSFGG
+508 SVNKTGISYNSFGG
-522 TQLAPGVSRENT
+522 TQLAPNVGRENT

-540 IFKSSYSGEVIF
+540 IFKSTYTCEVIF
-552 SAATSDMYTLLIDGK
+552 SASTSDVYTLFVNGK
-567 EIATRKGPDAR
+567 EVATRKGPDAR

-586 MEKGKEYQIEF
+586 MEKGKEYKIELQHRQI
-597 RHSQKGKYVSI
+597 GKYVSI
-608 DFDVYRKDPVNF
+608 TFDVYRKDPVNF
-620 NSVKEKVK
+620 AVVKEKVK
-628 DAEVIVFVGGLSPS
+628 DAEVIIFAGGLSPS

-658 DKTSIELPKVQRE
+658 DKTNIELPKVQRE

-694 LEQDEKNYDTLVN
+694 LEQDEKNYDALLN

-719 ADIIAGDYNPS
+719 ADVLSGDYNPS
-730 GKLPIT
+730 GKLPVT
-736 FYRNL
+736 FYKSI
-741 EQLDNALSTTSKH
+741 EQLDNGLSKTSKH
-754 QGFENYDMKGRTY
+754 KGFENYDMQGRTY
-767 RYMTEDPLYAFGHG
+767 RYMKETPLYPFGHG
-781 LSYSKF
+781 LSYSTF
-787 AYGNAKLSKNSI
+787 SYGNATLSKNSI
-799 NSNEKITITIPVTNT
+799 GTNENVTLSVPVRNT
-814 SERDGEEVVQ
+814 SGKNGEEVVE
-824 VYVRRNNDPLA
+824 VYIKRNNDPLA
-835 PVKTLRAFEKKL
+835 PVKTLRAFQRVAVP
-847 IKSKETKNIQLN
+847 SKTSKTVQLTL
-859 ISEESFKFY
+859 SPDSFMFY
-868 DEKADDLVSKSGDY
+868 DEKADDLVSKPGDY
-882 TIFYGGTSKN
+882 TILYGGTSAD
-892 SDLKSIQLKV
+892 SGLKSLSLKV

>member
-1 LSLSHWKAIFNGNNQ
+1 MKKIFLNISIFICAFSSAQTFKHPFQ
-16 NVLTEDCFKIN
+16 NPK
-27 HMNKILLT
+27 
-35 LSVVVCTFSHAQNFK
+35 
-50 YPFRNPSLPVEQR
+50 LPVEQR

-81 DNSRAVPRLE
+81 DNSKAVPRLD
-91 IPAYGW
+91 IPGYGW

-126 SEHFKT
+126 PEHLKT

-138 EARAKYNKSLDEAH
+138 EARAKYNKSFDESQ

-222 PEWNRHSYNAEI
+222 PEWNRHSYNAEV

-244 PAFKALVLEGNV
+244 PAFKALILEGNV

-276 LLNEILRGKWK
+276 LLTEILRGKWN

-300 DFYQEKYHGTHPDE
+300 DFYQKQYHGTHPDE
-314 KTTAA
+314 KSTAA

-338 KSLASGLITEKDLDI
+338 KSLASGLITEKDIDI
-353 SMRRILKGWFELGM
+353 LMRRILKGWFELGM

-372 SVHWNNIPYST
+372 SVHWNSIPYSV
-383 VDSKEHKEQALK
+383 VDSEEHKKQALK

-403 MKNEKNVLPLNKN
+403 MKNENNVLPLNKN

-422 VGPNADDGI
+422 VGPNADDGL

-442 STVTIL
+442 IIITIL
-448 SGIKTK
+448 GGIKTK

-467 VADPSSRTTLYQNFV
+467 VADPSSRTSLYQNFL

-488 KGMKVEFFN
+488 KGMKVTFFN
-497 NNEFKEKPVNT
+497 NNEFKGTPANI
-508 SVNTTRISYSSFGG
+508 SVNKAGINYNSFGG
-522 TQLAPGVSRENT
+522 TQLAPNVGRENT
-534 SAKISG
+534 SAIISG
-540 IFKSSYSGEVIF
+540 VFKSSYTGDVIL
-552 SAATSDMYTLLIDGK
+552 SPSTSDIYTLFVDGK

-586 MEKGKEYQIEF
+586 MEKDKEYQIEL
-597 RHSQKGKYVSI
+597 RHTQKGKYVSI
-608 DFDVYRKDPVNF
+608 TFDVYTKDPVNF
-620 NSVKEKVK
+620 AAVREKVK
-628 DAEVIVFVGGLSPS
+628 DADVIIFAGGLSPS
-642 LEGEEMMVNA
+642 LEGEEMLVSA

-658 DKTSIELPKVQRE
+658 DKTSIDLPKVQRE

-682 VVFVLCTGSALG
+682 VVFVLCTGSSLG
-694 LEQDEKNYDTLVN
+694 LEQDEKNYDALLN
-707 AWYGGQSSGTAV
+707 AWYGGQSGGTAV
-719 ADIIAGDYNPS
+719 ANVLAGDYNPS
-730 GKLPIT
+730 GKLPVT
-736 FYRNL
+736 FYKNL
-741 EQLDNALSTTSKH
+741 AQLDNNLSKTSKH
-754 QGFENYDMKGRTY
+754 QGFENYDMQGRTY
-767 RYMTEDPLYAFGHG
+767 RYMTEKPLYAFGHG

-787 AYGNAKLSKNSI
+787 NYGDAKLSKNTI
-799 NSNEKITITIPVTNT
+799 NTNENLNITIPVKNI
-814 SERDGEEVVQ
+814 SKIDGEEVIE
-824 VYVRRNNDPLA
+824 VYVKRNNDALA
-835 PVKTLRAFEKKL
+835 PVKTLRAFERVF
-847 IKSKETKNIQLN
+847 IKAGETKNVQLTVSN
-859 ISEESFKFY
+859 DSFKFY
-868 DEKADDLVSKSGDY
+868 DEKVDDLASKAGNY
-882 TIFYGGTSKN
+882 TIFYGGTSDE
-892 SDLKSIQLKV
+892 SGLKSILMKV
-902 K
+902 N

>member
-1 LSLSHWKAIFNGNNQ
+1 MKRIVIILCATLAAPLFFAQSHY
-16 NVLTEDCFKIN
+16 
-27 HMNKILLT
+27 
-35 LSVVVCTFSHAQNFK
+35 K
-50 YPFRNPSLPVEQR
+50 YPFRNPDLPVNER
-63 IENLLGLLTV
+63 IENLLSLLTTE
-73 DEKIGMMM
+73 EKIGMMM
-81 DNSRAVPRLE
+81 DNSQAVPRLK

-126 SEHFKT
+126 PEHLKT

-138 EARAKYNKSLDEAH
+138 EARAKYNRSFDEAL

-187 LTSVLGVAAVKG
+187 LTSILGVAAVKG

-244 PAFKALVLEGNV
+244 PAFKALVQEGNV

-276 LLNEILRGKWK
+276 LLTEILRGKWK

-300 DFYQEKYHGTHPDE
+300 DFFQKKYHGTHPDE

-338 KSLASGLITEKDLDI
+338 KSLASGLITEKDIDV

-372 SVHWNNIPYST
+372 SVHWNTIPYSV
-383 VDSKEHKEQALK
+383 VDSEEHKKQALK

-403 MKNEKNVLPLNKN
+403 MKNKKNILPLSRN

-422 VGPNADDGI
+422 VGPNADDGL

-442 STVTIL
+442 SIVTIL
-448 SGIKTK
+448 EGIKTK
-454 FPNAEIIYEKGTE
+454 FPNAEIIYEKGSE
-467 VADPSSRTTLYQNFV
+467 VTDPSSRTSLYQNFI
-482 SQKNGE
+482 SQKNGA

-497 NNEFKEKPVNT
+497 NNEFKGQPANT
-508 SVNTTRISYSSFGG
+508 SVNSTAISYNSFGG
-522 TQLAPGVSRENT
+522 TRLAPNVGRENT
-534 SAKISG
+534 SAIISG
-540 IFKSSYSGEVIF
+540 IFKSTYTGEVVF
-552 SAATSDMYTLLIDGK
+552 SASTSDIYTLFVDGK

-586 MEKGKEYQIEF
+586 MEKGKEYQIEL
-597 RHSQKGKYVSI
+597 RHTQKGKYVSI
-608 DFDVYRKDPVNF
+608 TFEVYRKDPVNF
-620 NSVKEKVK
+620 VSVREKVK
-628 DAEVIVFVGGLSPS
+628 SADVIVFAGGLSPS

-652 EGFKGG
+652 EGFRGG
-658 DKTSIELPKVQRE
+658 DKTSIALPKVQRE

-694 LEQDEKNYDTLVN
+694 LEQDEKNYDALLN
-707 AWYGGQSSGTAV
+707 AWYGGQSGGTAV
-719 ADIIAGDYNPS
+719 ADVLAGDYNPS

-736 FYRNL
+736 FYKNL
-741 EQLDNALSTTSKH
+741 EQLDNALSKTSKH
-754 QGFENYDMKGRTY
+754 EGFENYDMQGRTY
-767 RYMTEDPLYAFGHG
+767 RYMTEKPLYPFGHG

-787 AYGNAKLSKNSI
+787 VYGDSKLSKNTI
-799 NSNEKITITIPVTNT
+799 NTNENVTITIPVTNV
-814 SERDGEEVVQ
+814 SERDGEEVAQ
-824 VYVRRNNDPLA
+824 VYIKRNNDTQA
-835 PVKTLRAFEKKL
+835 PVKTLRAFERTL
-847 IKSKETKNIQLN
+847 IRSKETKNIQLTL
-859 ISEESFKFY
+859 SKDSFAFY
-868 DEKADDLVSKSGDY
+868 DEKADDLVSKPGDY
-882 TIFYGGTSKN
+882 TIFYGGTS
-892 SDLKSIQLKV
+892 DDAVLKSIPLTV

>member
-1 LSLSHWKAIFNGNNQ
+1 MK
-16 NVLTEDCFKIN
+16 
-27 HMNKILLT
+27 KILLNI
-35 LSVVVCTFSHAQNFK
+35 SIFVCAVSSAQNFK
-50 YPFRNPSLPVEQR
+50 YPFQNPKLPVDQR

-81 DNSRAVPRLE
+81 DNSKAVPRLD
-91 IPAYGW
+91 IPGYGW

-118 GMAATWDV
+118 GLAATWDV
-126 SEHFKT
+126 PEHLKT

-138 EARAKYNKSLDEAH
+138 EARAKYNKSFDEAG

-187 LTSVLGVAAVKG
+187 LTASLGVAAVKG

-234 SKRDLYETYL
+234 SHRDLYETYL

-276 LLNEILRGKWK
+276 LLTEILRGKWN

-300 DFYQEKYHGTHPDE
+300 DFYQKQYHGTHPDE
-314 KTTAA
+314 KSTAA

-372 SVHWNNIPYST
+372 SVHWNSIPYSV
-383 VDSKEHKEQALK
+383 VDSEEHKKQALK

-403 MKNEKNVLPLNKN
+403 MKNDKNVLPLNKN

-422 VGPNADDGI
+422 VGPNADDGL

-442 STVTIL
+442 SIVTIL
-448 SGIKTK
+448 DGIKTK

-467 VADPSSRTTLYQNFV
+467 VADPSSRTSLYQSFL
-482 SQKNGE
+482 SQKKGE
-488 KGMKVEFFN
+488 KGMKVTFFN
-497 NNEFKEKPVNT
+497 NNEFKGTPANI
-508 SVNTTRISYSSFGG
+508 SVNKAGINYNSFGG
-522 TQLAPGVSRENT
+522 TQLAPNVGRENT
-534 SAKISG
+534 SAIISG
-540 IFKSSYSGEVIF
+540 VFKSPYTGDVIL
-552 SAATSDMYTLLIDGK
+552 SPSTSDVYTLFVDGK

-586 MEKGKEYQIEF
+586 MEKGKEYLIEL

-608 DFDVYRKDPVNF
+608 TFDIYRKDPVNF
-620 NSVKEKVK
+620 SEVREKVK
-628 DAEVIVFVGGLSPS
+628 DADVIVFAGGLSPS

-658 DKTSIELPKVQRE
+658 DKTSIDLPKVQRE

-682 VVFVLCTGSALG
+682 VVFVLCTGSSLG
-694 LEQDEKNYDTLVN
+694 LEQDEKNYDALLN
-707 AWYGGQSSGTAV
+707 AWYGGQSGGTAV
-719 ADIIAGDYNPS
+719 ADVLAGDYNPS
-730 GKLPIT
+730 GKLPVT
-736 FYRNL
+736 FYKNL
-741 EQLDNALSTTSKH
+741 EQLDNNLSKTSKH
-754 QGFENYDMKGRTY
+754 QGFENYDMQGRTY
-767 RYMTEDPLYAFGHG
+767 RYMKEKPLYPFGHG

-787 AYGNAKLSKNSI
+787 VYGNAKLNKNTI
-799 NSNEKITITIPVTNT
+799 NANENLTISVPITNT
-814 SERDGEEVVQ
+814 SGREGEEVVE
-824 VYVRRNNDPLA
+824 VYVKRNNDPLA
-835 PVKTLRAFEKKL
+835 PVKTLRAFQRVAVHSNT
-847 IKSKETKNIQLN
+847 SKTVELTL
-859 ISEESFKFY
+859 SSDSFMFY
-868 DEKADDLVSKSGDY
+868 DEKADDLVSKPGDY
-882 TIFYGGTSKN
+882 TILYGGTSDE
-892 SDLKSIQLKV
+892 SGLKSLKLQV

>member
-1 LSLSHWKAIFNGNNQ
+1 MKRILFSLSIFI
-16 NVLTEDCFKIN
+16 CA
-27 HMNKILLT
+27 
-35 LSVVVCTFSHAQNFK
+35 FSPAQNFK
-50 YPFRNPSLPVEQR
+50 YPFQNPNLPVEQR

-81 DNSRAVPRLE
+81 DNSKAVPRLE
-91 IPAYGW
+91 IPGYGW

-126 SEHFKT
+126 PEHLKT

-138 EARAKYNKSLDEAH
+138 EARAKYNKSFDESQ

-222 PEWNRHSYNAEI
+222 PEWNRHSYNAEV

-276 LLNEILRGKWK
+276 LLTEILRGKWN

-300 DFYQEKYHGTHPDE
+300 DFYQKQYHGTHPDE

-338 KSLASGLITEKDLDI
+338 KSLASGLITEKDLDV

-372 SVHWNNIPYST
+372 SVHWNSIPYSV
-383 VDSKEHKEQALK
+383 VDSDEHKKQALK

-403 MKNEKNVLPLNKN
+403 MKNENNVLPLNKN

-422 VGPNADDGI
+422 VGPNADDGL

-442 STVTIL
+442 SIVTIL
-448 SGIKTK
+448 DGIKAK
-454 FPNAEIIYEKGTE
+454 FPNAEIIYEKGSE
-467 VADPSSRTTLYQNFV
+467 IADPSSRTSLYQKFL

-497 NNEFKEKPVNT
+497 NNEFKGKSANI
-508 SVNTTRISYSSFGG
+508 SVNKTGINYNSFGG
-522 TQLAPGVSRENT
+522 TQLAPNVGRENT
-534 SAKISG
+534 SSIISG
-540 IFKSSYSGEVIF
+540 VFKSPYTGDVIL
-552 SAATSDMYTLLIDGK
+552 SPSTSDVYTLFVDGK

-586 MEKGKEYQIEF
+586 MEKGKEYQIEL
-597 RHSQKGKYVSI
+597 RHTQKGKYVSI
-608 DFDVYRKDPVNF
+608 TFDVYRKDPVNF
-620 NSVKEKVK
+620 AAVREKVK
-628 DAEVIVFVGGLSPS
+628 DADVIIFAGGLSPI

-658 DKTSIELPKVQRE
+658 DKTSIDLPKVQRE

-682 VVFVLCTGSALG
+682 VVFVLCTGSSLG
-694 LEQDEKNYDTLVN
+694 LAQDEKNYDALLN
-707 AWYGGQSSGTAV
+707 AWYGGQSGGTAV
-719 ADIIAGDYNPS
+719 ADVLAGDYNPS
-730 GKLPIT
+730 GRLPIT
-736 FYRNL
+736 FYKNL
-741 EQLDNALSTTSKH
+741 EQLDNNLSKTSKH
-754 QGFENYDMKGRTY
+754 QGFENYDMEGRTY
-767 RYMTEDPLYAFGHG
+767 RYMTEKPLYAFGHG

-787 AYGNAKLSKNSI
+787 IYGNAKLNKNTI
-799 NSNEKITITIPVTNT
+799 HSNENITITIPVTNT

-824 VYVRRNNDPLA
+824 VYVKRNNDSSA
-835 PVKTLRAFEKKL
+835 PVKTLRAFERVL
-847 IKSKETKNIQLN
+847 IKSKETKNIQLT
-859 ISEESFKFY
+859 ISKDSFTFY
-868 DEKADDLVSKSGDY
+868 DEKVDDLTPKAGDY
-882 TIFYGGTSKN
+882 TIFYGGTSDE
-892 SDLKSIQLKV
+892 SGLKSIQMKV
-902 K
+902 N

>member
-1 LSLSHWKAIFNGNNQ
+1 MKKLIISISLF
-16 NVLTEDCFKIN
+16 VC
-27 HMNKILLT
+27 
-35 LSVVVCTFSHAQNFK
+35 VVSSAQTFK
-50 YPFRNPSLPVEQR
+50 YSFQNPKLPVEQR
-63 IENLLGLLTV
+63 IESLLGLLSV

-81 DNSRAVPRLE
+81 DNSKAVPRLE
-91 IPAYGW
+91 IPGYGW

-118 GMAATWDV
+118 GLAATWDV
-126 SEHFKT
+126 PEHLKT

-138 EARAKYNKSLDEAH
+138 EARAKYNRSIDESS

-222 PEWNRHSYNAEI
+222 PEWNRHSYNAEV

-276 LLNEILRGKWK
+276 LLTEILRGKWK

-300 DFYQEKYHGTHPDE
+300 DFYQEKYHGTHADE

-372 SVHWNNIPYST
+372 SVHWNQIPYSV
-383 VDSKEHKEQALK
+383 VDSDEHKKQALK
-395 MAQKSIVL
+395 IAQKSIVL
-403 MKNEKNVLPLNKN
+403 MKNEKNILPLNKN

-422 VGPNADDGI
+422 VGPNANDGI

-442 STVTIL
+442 SIVTIL
-448 SGIKTK
+448 DGIKTK
-454 FPNAEIIYEKGTE
+454 FPNAEIIYEKGSE
-467 VADPSSRTTLYQNFV
+467 VADPTARTSLYQNFI
-482 SQKNGE
+482 SQKNGQ
-488 KGMKVEFFN
+488 KGMKVEFYN
-497 NNEFKEKPVNT
+497 NNEFKGQPVNI
-508 SVNTTRISYSSFGG
+508 SVNNSAITYNSFGG
-522 TQLAPGVSRENT
+522 TQLAAGVARENT

-540 IFKSSYSGEVIF
+540 IFKSNFTGEVIF
-552 SAATSDMYTLLIDGK
+552 SAATSDVYTLSVDGK

-586 MEKGKEYQIEF
+586 VQKGKEYLVEL

-608 DFDVYRKDPVNF
+608 VFEVYKKDPVNF
-620 NSVKEKVK
+620 AALNQKVK
-628 DAEVIVFVGGLSPS
+628 DADIIVFAGGLSPS
-642 LEGEEMMVNA
+642 LEGEEMLVSA
-652 EGFKGG
+652 EGFRGG

-682 VVFVLCTGSALG
+682 VVFVLCTGSSLG
-694 LEQDEKNYDTLVN
+694 LEQDEKNYDVLLN
-707 AWYGGQSSGTAV
+707 AWYGGQASGTAV
-719 ADIIAGDYNPS
+719 ADVLAGDYNPS
-730 GKLPIT
+730 GKLPVT
-736 FYRNL
+736 FYKNL
-741 EQLDNALSTTSKH
+741 EQLDNNLSKTSKH
-754 QGFENYDMKGRTY
+754 RGFENYDMQGRTY
-767 RYMTEDPLYAFGHG
+767 RYITEKPLYAFGHG

-787 AYGNAKLSKNSI
+787 NFGDAKLSKNSI
-799 NSNEKITITIPVTNT
+799 NTNENLSITIPVTNI
-814 SERDGEEVVQ
+814 SKRDGEEVVQ
-824 VYVRRNNDPLA
+824 VYVKRNNDVTA
-835 PVKTLRAFEKKL
+835 PVKTLRAFERVF
-847 IKSKETKNIQLN
+847 IKSNETKNIQLM
-859 ISEESFKFY
+859 ISQDSFKFY
-868 DEKADDLVSKSGDY
+868 DGKADDLVSKPGDY
-882 TIFYGGTSKN
+882 TIFYGGTSDE
-892 SDLKSIQLKV
+892 SGLKSLKIQV

>member
-1 LSLSHWKAIFNGNNQ
+1 MSLSHWKAIFNGNNQ

-138 EARAKYNKSLDEAH
+138 EARAKYNKSFDEAH

-234 SKRDLYETYL
+234 SRRDLYETYL

-522 TQLAPGVSRENT
+522 TQLAPGVARENT

-552 SAATSDMYTLLIDGK
+552 SAATSDIYTLLIDDK

-608 DFDVYRKDPVNF
+608 DFEVYRKDPVNF

-694 LEQDEKNYDTLVN
+694 LEQDEKNYDALLN

-719 ADIIAGDYNPS
+719 ADVLAGDYNPS

-799 NSNEKITITIPVTNT
+799 NSNEKITITIPVTNI

-824 VYVRRNNDPLA
+824 IYVKRNNDPLA

>member
-1 LSLSHWKAIFNGNNQ
+1 MKKITLGISLLISSASA
-16 NVLTEDCFKIN
+16 V
-27 HMNKILLT
+27 
-35 LSVVVCTFSHAQNFK
+35 SAQTAK
-50 YPFRNPSLPVEQR
+50 KEPFRNTKLPVDQR

-81 DNSRAVPRLE
+81 DNSKAVPRLG

-118 GMAATWDV
+118 GLAASWDV
-126 SEHFKT
+126 PEHLKT

-138 EARAKYNKSLDEAH
+138 EARAKYNRSFDEAD

-180 TYGEDPY
+180 TYGEDPF
-187 LTSVLGVAAVKG
+187 LTASLGVAAVKG
-199 LQGNDPKYFKTHA
+199 LQGNDPDYFKTHA

-234 SKRDLYETYL
+234 SHRDLYETYL
-244 PAFKALVLEGNV
+244 PAFKALVIEGNV

-268 QPCCANNT
+268 QPCCANDF
-276 LLNEILRGKWK
+276 LVSDILRGKWK

-300 DFYQEKYHGTHPDE
+300 DFYQKKYHGTHPDE
-314 KTTAA
+314 KSTAA

-338 KSLASGLITEKDLDI
+338 KSLSSGLITEKDIDA

-372 SVHWNNIPYST
+372 SVHWNSIPYT
-383 VDSKEHKEQALK
+383 VVDSEEHKQQALK

-403 MKNEKNVLPLNKN
+403 MKNDKNVLPLNKN

-422 VGPNADDGI
+422 VGPNADDGL

-442 STVTIL
+442 SIVTIL
-448 SGIKTK
+448 EGIRTK
-454 FPNAEIIYEKGTE
+454 FPNAEIIYEKGSE
-467 VADPSSRTTLYQNFV
+467 VTDPSSRTSLYQNFL

-497 NNEFKEKPVNT
+497 NNEFKGSPANI
-508 SVNTTRISYSSFGG
+508 SVNKTGISYNSFGG
-522 TQLAPGVSRENT
+522 TQLAPNVGRENT

-540 IFKSSYSGEVIF
+540 IFKSTYTGEVIF
-552 SAATSDMYTLLIDGK
+552 SASTSDVYTLFVNGK
-567 EIATRKGPDAR
+567 EVATRKGPDAR

-586 MEKGKEYQIEF
+586 MEKGKEYNIELQHRQI
-597 RHSQKGKYVSI
+597 GKYVSI
-608 DFDVYRKDPVNF
+608 TFDVYRKDPVNF
-620 NSVKEKVK
+620 AVVKEKVK
-628 DAEVIVFVGGLSPS
+628 DAEVIIFAGGLSPS

-658 DKTSIELPKVQRE
+658 DKTNIELPKVQRE

-694 LEQDEKNYDTLVN
+694 LEQDEKNYDALLN

-719 ADIIAGDYNPS
+719 ADVLSGDYNPS
-730 GKLPIT
+730 GKLPVT
-736 FYRNL
+736 FYKSI
-741 EQLDNALSTTSKH
+741 EQLDNGLSKTSKH
-754 QGFENYDMKGRTY
+754 KGFENYDMQGRTY
-767 RYMTEDPLYAFGHG
+767 RYMKETPLYPFGHG
-781 LSYSKF
+781 LSYSTF
-787 AYGNAKLSKNSI
+787 SYGNATLSKNSI
-799 NSNEKITITIPVTNT
+799 GTNENVTLSVPVRNT
-814 SERDGEEVVQ
+814 SGKNGEEVVE
-824 VYVRRNNDPLA
+824 VYIKRNNDPLA
-835 PVKTLRAFEKKL
+835 PVKTLRAFQRVAVP
-847 IKSKETKNIQLN
+847 SKTSKTVQLTL
-859 ISEESFKFY
+859 SPDSFMFY
-868 DEKADDLVSKSGDY
+868 DEKADDLVSKPGDY
-882 TIFYGGTSKN
+882 TILYGGTSAD
-892 SDLKSIQLKV
+892 SGLKSLSLKV

>member
-1 LSLSHWKAIFNGNNQ
+1 MFLFKNKQYNLAFTKLNVKNITNLMKKLFLNISIFICSFPSAQ
-16 NVLTEDCFKIN
+16 TFK
-27 HMNKILLT
+27 HP
-35 LSVVVCTFSHAQNFK
+35 FQ
-50 YPFRNPSLPVEQR
+50 YPNLPVEQR
-63 IENLLGLLTV
+63 IDNLLALLTV

-81 DNSRAVPRLE
+81 DNSKAVPRFE

-118 GMAATWDV
+118 GLAATWDV
-126 SEHFKT
+126 PEHLKT

-138 EARAKYNKSLDEAH
+138 EARAKYNKSFDESG

-199 LQGNDPKYFKTHA
+199 LQGKDPKYFKTHA

-222 PEWNRHSYNAEI
+222 PEWNRHSYNAEV

-276 LLNEILRGKWK
+276 LLTEILRRKWN

-300 DFYQEKYHGTHPDE
+300 DFYQKQYHGTHPDE
-314 KTTAA
+314 KSTAA

-372 SVHWNNIPYST
+372 SVYWNSIPYSV
-383 VDSKEHKEQALK
+383 VDSDEHKKQALI

-422 VGPNADDGI
+422 VGPNADDGL

-442 STVTIL
+442 SIVTIL
-448 SGIKTK
+448 DGIKAK
-454 FPNAEIIYEKGTE
+454 FPKAEIIYEKGSE
-467 VADPSSRTTLYQNFV
+467 VANPSSKSSLFQNFI
-482 SQKNGE
+482 SHKNGE

-497 NNEFKEKPVNT
+497 NNEFKGKSANI
-508 SVNTTRISYSSFGG
+508 SVNKTGINYNSFGG
-522 TQLAPGVSRENT
+522 TQLAPNVGRENT
-534 SAKISG
+534 SAIISG
-540 IFKSSYSGEVIF
+540 VFKSSYTGDVIL
-552 SAATSDMYTLLIDGK
+552 SPSTSDVYTLFVDGK

-586 MEKGKEYQIEF
+586 MEKGKEYQIEL
-597 RHSQKGKYVSI
+597 RHTQKGKYVSI
-608 DFDVYRKDPVNF
+608 TFDVYRKDPVNF
-620 NSVKEKVK
+620 DSVKEKVK
-628 DAEVIVFVGGLSPS
+628 GADVIIFAGGLSPS
-642 LEGEEMMVNA
+642 LEGEEMLVSA

-682 VVFVLCTGSALG
+682 VVFVLCTGSSLG
-694 LEQDEKNYDTLVN
+694 LEEDEKNYDALLN

-719 ADIIAGDYNPS
+719 ADVLAGDYNPS

-736 FYRNL
+736 FYKNL
-741 EQLDNALSTTSKH
+741 AQLDNNLSKTSKY
-754 QGFENYDMKGRTY
+754 QGFENYDMVGRTY
-767 RYMTEDPLYAFGHG
+767 RYMIEKPLYAFGHG
-781 LSYSKF
+781 LSYSNF
-787 AYGNAKLSKNSI
+787 NFGDAKLNKNTISTTE
-799 NSNEKITITIPVTNT
+799 NLTITIPVKND
-814 SERDGEEVVQ
+814 SKRDGEEVVE
-824 VYVRRNNDPLA
+824 VYVKRNNDASA
-835 PVKTLRAFEKKL
+835 PVKTLRAFERVF
-847 IKSKETKNIQLN
+847 IKAGETKNVQLTVSN
-859 ISEESFKFY
+859 DSFKFY
-868 DEKADDLVSKSGDY
+868 DESVDDLASKIGSY
-882 TIFYGGTSKN
+882 TVFYGGTSDE
-892 SDLKSIQLKV
+892 SSLKSLQLKV
-902 K
+902 N

>member
-1 LSLSHWKAIFNGNNQ
+1 MKKIISAIGILTSTAS
-16 NVLTEDCFKIN
+16 VLFAQTTKTE
-27 HMNKILLT
+27 
-35 LSVVVCTFSHAQNFK
+35 
-50 YPFRNPSLPVEQR
+50 PFRNTKLPVEQR

-81 DNSRAVPRLE
+81 DNSKAVSRLG

-118 GMAATWDV
+118 GLAASWDV
-126 SEHFKT
+126 PEHLKT

-138 EARAKYNKSLDEAH
+138 EARAKYNRSFDEAG

-180 TYGEDPY
+180 TYGEDPF
-187 LTSVLGVAAVKG
+187 LTASLGVAAVKG
-199 LQGNDPKYFKTHA
+199 LQGNDPDYFKTHA

-234 SKRDLYETYL
+234 SHRDLYETYL
-244 PAFKALVLEGNV
+244 PAFKALVIEGNV

-268 QPCCANNT
+268 QPCCANDF
-276 LLNEILRGKWK
+276 LVSDILRGKWK

-300 DFYQEKYHGTHPDE
+300 DFYQKKYHGTHPDE
-314 KTTAA
+314 KSTAA

-338 KSLASGLITEKDLDI
+338 KSLASGLITEKDIDA

-372 SVHWNNIPYST
+372 SVHWNSIPYT
-383 VDSKEHKEQALK
+383 VVDSEEHKQQALK

-403 MKNEKNVLPLNKN
+403 MKNDKNVLPLNKN

-422 VGPNADDGI
+422 LGPNADDGL

-442 STVTIL
+442 SIVTIL
-448 SGIKTK
+448 DGIRNK
-454 FPNAEIIYEKGTE
+454 FPNAEVIYEKGSE
-467 VADPSSRTTLYQNFV
+467 VTDPSSRTSLYQNFL
-482 SQKNGE
+482 SQEKGE

-497 NNEFKEKPVNT
+497 NNEFKGSPANI
-508 SVNTTRISYSSFGG
+508 SVNKTGISYNSFGG
-522 TQLAPGVSRENT
+522 TQLAPNVGRENT
-534 SAKISG
+534 AAKISG
-540 IFKSSYSGEVIF
+540 IFKSTYTGDVIF
-552 SAATSDMYTLLIDGK
+552 SASTSDVYKLFVDGK
-567 EIATRKGPDAR
+567 EVATRKGPDAR

-586 MEKGKEYQIEF
+586 MEKGKEYNIELQHRQI
-597 RHSQKGKYVSI
+597 GKYVSI
-608 DFDVYRKDPVNF
+608 TFDVYRKDPVNF
-620 NSVKEKVK
+620 TAVKEKVK
-628 DAEVIVFVGGLSPS
+628 DAEVIIFAGGLSPS

-658 DKTSIELPKVQRE
+658 DKTNIELPKVQRE

-694 LEQDEKNYDTLVN
+694 LEQDEKNYDALLN
-707 AWYGGQSSGTAV
+707 AWYGGQSSGAAV
-719 ADIIAGDYNPS
+719 ADVLSGDYNPS

-736 FYRNL
+736 FYKNIA
-741 EQLDNALSTTSKH
+741 QLDNALSKTGKH
-754 QGFENYDMKGRTY
+754 EGFENYDMQGRTY
-767 RYMTEDPLYAFGHG
+767 RYMKEQPLYPFGHG
-781 LSYSKF
+781 LSYASF
-787 AYGNAKLSKNSI
+787 SYGNATLSKNTI
-799 NSNEKITITIPVTNT
+799 GTNESVTLSVPVTNT
-814 SERDGEEVVQ
+814 SGKNGEEVVE
-824 VYVRRNNDPLA
+824 VYIKRNNDPLA
-835 PVKTLRAFEKKL
+835 PVKTLRAFQRVA
-847 IKSKETKNIQLN
+847 IPSKTSKTVRLTL
-859 ISEESFKFY
+859 SPDSFMFY
-868 DEKADDLVSKSGDY
+868 DEKADDLVSKPGDY
-882 TIFYGGTSKN
+882 TILYGGTSAD
-892 SDLKSIQLKV
+892 SGLKSLPLKV

>member
-1 LSLSHWKAIFNGNNQ
+1 MKKLLFNISI
-16 NVLTEDCFKIN
+16 VI
-27 HMNKILLT
+27 
-35 LSVVVCTFSHAQNFK
+35 SAFSYAQNFK
-50 YPFRNPSLPVEQR
+50 YPFQNPDLPVEQR

-81 DNSRAVPRLE
+81 DNSKAVPRLE
-91 IPAYGW
+91 IPGYGW

-118 GMAATWDV
+118 GMAAAWDV
-126 SEHFKT
+126 PEHFKT

-138 EARAKYNKSLDEAH
+138 EARAKYNRSFDESQ

-222 PEWNRHSYNAEI
+222 PEWNRHSYNAEV

-276 LLNEILRGKWK
+276 LLTEILRGKWN

-300 DFYQEKYHGTHPDE
+300 DFYQKQYHGTHPDE
-314 KTTAA
+314 KSTAA

-338 KSLASGLITEKDLDI
+338 KSLASGLITEKDLDV
-353 SMRRILKGWFELGM
+353 SMRRILRGWFELGM
-367 LDPKS
+367 LDPKA
-372 SVHWNNIPYST
+372 SVHWNSIPYSV
-383 VDSKEHKEQALK
+383 VDSEEHQKQALK

-422 VGPNADDGI
+422 VGPNADDGL

-442 STVTIL
+442 SIVTIL
-448 SGIKTK
+448 DGIKNK

-467 VADPSSRTTLYQNFV
+467 VADPSSRTSLYQNFL
-482 SQKNGE
+482 SRKNGE
-488 KGMKVEFFN
+488 KGMKVTFFN
-497 NNEFKEKPVNT
+497 NNEFKGTPANI
-508 SVNTTRISYSSFGG
+508 SVNKNGINYNSFGG
-522 TQLAPGVSRENT
+522 TQLAPNVGRENT
-534 SAKISG
+534 SAIISG
-540 IFKSSYSGEVIF
+540 VFKSSYTGDVIL
-552 SAATSDMYTLLIDGK
+552 SPSTSDIYTLFVDGK

-578 HPSEFPVK
+578 HPSGFPIK
-586 MEKGKEYQIEF
+586 MEKGREYQIEL
-597 RHSQKGKYVSI
+597 RHTQKGKYVSI
-608 DFDVYRKDPVNF
+608 TFDVYRKDPVNF
-620 NSVKEKVK
+620 TAIREKVK
-628 DAEVIVFVGGLSPS
+628 DAEVIIFAGGLSPS

-658 DKTSIELPKVQRE
+658 DKTSIDLPKVQRD

-682 VVFVLCTGSALG
+682 VVFVLCTGSSLG
-694 LEQDEKNYDTLVN
+694 LAQDEKNYDALLN
-707 AWYGGQSSGTAV
+707 AWYGGQSGGTAV
-719 ADIIAGDYNPS
+719 ADVLAGDYNPS
-730 GKLPIT
+730 GRLPVT
-736 FYRNL
+736 FYKNL
-741 EQLDNALSTTSKH
+741 EQLDNHLSKTGKH
-754 QGFENYDMKGRTY
+754 QGFENYDMQGRTY
-767 RYMTEDPLYAFGHG
+767 RYMTEKPLYAFGHG

-787 AYGNAKLSKNSI
+787 VYGNAYLDKNSVQ
-799 NSNEKITITIPVTNT
+799 SNENVTITVPVTNN
-814 SERDGEEVVQ
+814 SERDGEEVIQ
-824 VYVRRNNDPLA
+824 VYMKRNNDALA
-835 PVKTLRAFEKKL
+835 PVKTLRAFERIL
-847 IKSKETKNIQLN
+847 IKSEETKNIRLT
-859 ISEESFKFY
+859 ISKDSFKFY
-868 DEKADDLVSKSGDY
+868 DEKADDLVAKAGDY
-882 TIFYGGTSKN
+882 TIFYGGTSDE
-892 SDLKSIQLKV
+892 SRLKSLAIKV
-902 K
+902 NNQP

>member
-1 LSLSHWKAIFNGNNQ
+1 MK
-16 NVLTEDCFKIN
+16 
-27 HMNKILLT
+27 KILLNI
-35 LSVVVCTFSHAQNFK
+35 SIFICAVSSAQNFK
-50 YPFRNPSLPVEQR
+50 YPFQNPKLPVDQR

-81 DNSRAVPRLE
+81 DNSKAVPRLD
-91 IPAYGW
+91 IPGYGW

-118 GMAATWDV
+118 GLAATWDV
-126 SEHFKT
+126 PEHLKT

-138 EARAKYNKSLDEAH
+138 EARAKYNKSFDESQ

-187 LTSVLGVAAVKG
+187 LTASLGVAAVKG

-234 SKRDLYETYL
+234 SHRDLYETYL

-276 LLNEILRGKWK
+276 LLTEILRGKWN

-300 DFYQEKYHGTHPDE
+300 DFYQKQYHGTHPDE
-314 KTTAA
+314 KSTAA

-372 SVHWNNIPYST
+372 SVHWNSIPYSV
-383 VDSKEHKEQALK
+383 VDSDEHKKQALK

-403 MKNEKNVLPLNKN
+403 MKNENNVLPLNKN

-422 VGPNADDGI
+422 VGPNADDGL

-442 STVTIL
+442 SIVTIL
-448 SGIKTK
+448 DGIKTK

-467 VADPSSRTTLYQNFV
+467 VADPSSRTSLYQSFL
-482 SQKNGE
+482 SQKKGE
-488 KGMKVEFFN
+488 KGMKVTFFN
-497 NNEFKEKPVNT
+497 NNEFKGTPANI
-508 SVNTTRISYSSFGG
+508 SVNKAGINYNSFGG
-522 TQLAPGVSRENT
+522 TQLAPNVGRENT
-534 SAKISG
+534 SAIISG
-540 IFKSSYSGEVIF
+540 VFKSPYTGDVIL
-552 SAATSDMYTLLIDGK
+552 SPSTSDVYTLFVDGK

-586 MEKGKEYQIEF
+586 MEKGKEYQIEL
-597 RHSQKGKYVSI
+597 RHTQKGKYVSI
-608 DFDVYRKDPVNF
+608 TFDIYRKGPVNF
-620 NSVKEKVK
+620 AAVSEKVK
-628 DAEVIVFVGGLSPS
+628 NADVIVFAGGLSPS

-658 DKTSIELPKVQRE
+658 DKTSIDLPKVQRE

-682 VVFVLCTGSALG
+682 VVFVLCTGSSLG
-694 LEQDEKNYDTLVN
+694 LEQDEKNYDALLN
-707 AWYGGQSSGTAV
+707 AWYGGQSGGTAV
-719 ADIIAGDYNPS
+719 ADVLAGDYNPS
-730 GKLPIT
+730 GKLPVT
-736 FYRNL
+736 FYKNL
-741 EQLDNALSTTSKH
+741 EQLDNNLSKTSKH
-754 QGFENYDMKGRTY
+754 QGFENYDMQGRTY
-767 RYMTEDPLYAFGHG
+767 RYMKEKPLYPFGHG

-787 AYGNAKLSKNSI
+787 VYGNAKLNKNTI
-799 NSNEKITITIPVTNT
+799 NANENLTISVPVTNT
-814 SERDGEEVVQ
+814 SGKDGEEVVE
-824 VYVRRNNDPLA
+824 VYVKRNNDPLA
-835 PVKTLRAFEKKL
+835 PVKTLRAL
-847 IKSKETKNIQLN
+847 QRVAVPSNTSKTVELTL
-859 ISEESFKFY
+859 SPDSFMFY
-868 DEKADDLVSKSGDY
+868 DEKADDLVSKPGDY
-882 TIFYGGTSKN
+882 TILYGGTSDE
-892 SDLKSIQLKV
+892 SGLKSLKLQV

>member
-1 LSLSHWKAIFNGNNQ
+1 MKKVLFSLSVFICA
-16 NVLTEDCFKIN
+16 
-27 HMNKILLT
+27 
-35 LSVVVCTFSHAQNFK
+35 FSSAQNHK
-50 YPFRNPSLPVEQR
+50 YPFQDPKLPVEQR
-63 IENLLGLLTV
+63 IDNLLGLLTV

-81 DNSRAVPRLE
+81 DNSKAVPRLD
-91 IPAYGW
+91 IPGYGW

-126 SEHFKT
+126 PEHLKT

-138 EARAKYNKSLDEAH
+138 EARAKYNKSFDESQ

-222 PEWNRHSYNAEI
+222 PEWNRHSYNAEV

-276 LLNEILRGKWK
+276 LLTEILRGKWN

-300 DFYQEKYHGTHPDE
+300 DFYQKQYHGTHPDE

-353 SMRRILKGWFELGM
+353 SMQRILKGWFELGM

-372 SVHWNNIPYST
+372 SVHWNSIPYSV
-383 VDSKEHKEQALK
+383 VDSDEHKKQALK

-403 MKNEKNVLPLNKN
+403 MKNENNVLPLNKN

-422 VGPNADDGI
+422 VGPNADDGL

-442 STVTIL
+442 SIVTIL
-448 SGIKTK
+448 DGIKTK

-467 VADPSSRTTLYQNFV
+467 VADPSSRTSLYQNFL
-482 SQKNGE
+482 SQKSGE

-497 NNEFKEKPVNT
+497 NNEFKGKSANI
-508 SVNTTRISYSSFGG
+508 SVNKTGINYNSFGG
-522 TQLAPGVSRENT
+522 TQFAPNVERENT
-534 SAKISG
+534 SSIISG
-540 IFKSSYSGEVIF
+540 VFKSPYTGDVIL
-552 SAATSDMYTLLIDGK
+552 SPSTSDVYTLFVDGK

-578 HPSEFPVK
+578 HPSEFPIK
-586 MEKGKEYQIEF
+586 MEKGKEYQIEL

-608 DFDVYRKDPVNF
+608 TFDVYRKDPVNF
-620 NSVKEKVK
+620 DAVREKVK
-628 DAEVIVFVGGLSPS
+628 DADVIIFAGGLSPS

-658 DKTSIELPKVQRE
+658 DKTSIDLPKVQRE

-682 VVFVLCTGSALG
+682 VVFVLCTGSSLG
-694 LEQDEKNYDTLVN
+694 LEKDEKNYDALLN
-707 AWYGGQSSGTAV
+707 AWYGGQAGGTAV
-719 ADIIAGDYNPS
+719 ADVLAGDYNPS
-730 GKLPIT
+730 GRLPVT
-736 FYRNL
+736 FYKNL
-741 EQLDNALSTTSKH
+741 EQLDNNLSKTSKH
-754 QGFENYDMKGRTY
+754 QGFENYDMQGRTY
-767 RYMTEDPLYAFGHG
+767 RYMTEKPLYAFGHG

-787 AYGNAKLSKNSI
+787 AYGNAKLSKNTI
-799 NSNEKITITIPVTNT
+799 NSNENVTITIPVTNN
-814 SERDGEEVVQ
+814 SERDGEEVIQ
-824 VYVRRNNDPLA
+824 VYVKRNNDSLA
-835 PVKTLRAFEKKL
+835 PVKTLRAFERVL

-859 ISEESFKFY
+859 VSKDSFKFY
-868 DEKADDLVSKSGDY
+868 DEKEDDLTPKAGDY
-882 TIFYGGTSKN
+882 TIFYGGTSDE
-892 SDLKSIQLKV
+892 SGLKSLQVKV

>member
-1 LSLSHWKAIFNGNNQ
+1 MKKIVLSL
-16 NVLTEDCFKIN
+16 
-27 HMNKILLT
+27 LLFV
-35 LSVVVCTFSHAQNFK
+35 SVSSSAQNYQ
-50 YPFRNPSLPVEQR
+50 YPFRNPGIPVEKR

-81 DNSRAVPRLE
+81 DNSRAVPRLG

-118 GMAATWDV
+118 GMAAAWDAP
-126 SEHFKT
+126 EHLRT

-138 EARAKYNKSLDEAH
+138 EARAKYNRSFNEGN

-199 LQGNDPKYFKTHA
+199 LQGNDPKFFKTHA

-222 PEWNRHSYNAEI
+222 PEWNRHSYNAEV

-244 PAFKALVLEGNV
+244 PAFKSLVLEGHV

-268 QPCCANNT
+268 QPCCASNT

-314 KTTAA
+314 KSTAA

-338 KSLASGLITEKDLDI
+338 KSLAGGLITEKDIDI
-353 SMRRILKGWFELGM
+353 SMQRILKGWFELGM

-372 SVHWNNIPYST
+372 SVHWNQIPYSV
-383 VDSKEHKEQALK
+383 VDSEEHRKQALK

-403 MKNEKNVLPLNKN
+403 MKNNNNILPLNKN
-416 IKKIAV
+416 IKTIAV
-422 VGPNADDGI
+422 VGPNADDAV

-442 STVTIL
+442 FTVTVL
-448 SGIKTK
+448 EGIRAK
-454 FPNAEIIYEKGTE
+454 FPNAEIIYEKGSE
-467 VADPSSRTTLYQNFV
+467 VTDPSSRTSLYHHFL
-482 SQKNGE
+482 SGKNGE

-497 NNEFKEKPVNT
+497 NNELKGSPVNI
-508 SVNTTRISYSSFGG
+508 SVNKTGIIYSSFGG
-522 TQLAPGVSRENT
+522 TQLAPGVARENT
-534 SAKISG
+534 SARISG
-540 IFKSSYSGEVIF
+540 IFTSTYSGEVIF
-552 SAATSDMYTLLIDGK
+552 SAATSDIYTLLVDGK
-567 EIATRKGPDAR
+567 EIAVRKGPDAR

-586 MEKGKEYQIEF
+586 MHKGKEYQVEF
-597 RHSQKGKYVSI
+597 RHTQKGKYVSI
-608 DFDVYRKDPVNF
+608 SFEVYRKDPVNF
-620 NSVKEKVK
+620 AAVKEKVK
-628 DAEVIVFVGGLSPS
+628 TADVIVFAGGLSPS
-642 LEGEEMMVNA
+642 LEGEEMQVSA
-652 EGFKGG
+652 EGFRGG

-671 LLAELRKTGKP
+671 LLTELRQTGKP
-682 VVFVLCTGSALG
+682 VVFVLCTGSSLG
-694 LEQDEKNYDTLVN
+694 LEQDEKNYDVLLN
-707 AWYGGQSSGTAV
+707 AWYGGQSAGTAV
-719 ADIIAGDYNPS
+719 ADVLAGDYNPS
-730 GKLPIT
+730 GRLPVT
-736 FYRNL
+736 FYKNL
-741 EQLDNALSTTSKH
+741 EQLDHALSATAKH

-767 RYMTEDPLYAFGHG
+767 RYMTEKPLYPFGHG
-781 LSYSKF
+781 LSYSTF
-787 AYGNAKLSKNSI
+787 TYGDAQLSK
-799 NSNEKITITIPVTNT
+799 SNIGTDERIEITIPVTNT
-814 SERDGEEVVQ
+814 SGKDGEEVIQ
-824 VYVRRNNDPLA
+824 VYVKRNNDALA
-835 PVKTLRAFEKKL
+835 PVKTLRAFERVL
-847 IKSKETKNIQLN
+847 IKAGELKNIKLT
-859 ISEESFKFY
+859 ISEESFRFY

-882 TIFYGGTSKN
+882 TIFYGGTS
-892 SDLKSIQLKV
+892 DVAELKSVPLQV
-902 K
+902 R

>member
-1 LSLSHWKAIFNGNNQ
+1 MINH
-16 NVLTEDCFKIN
+16 KIN
-27 HMNKILLT
+27 SLFSDFIETILPMKIIVLVLCAT
-35 LSVVVCTFSHAQNFK
+35 LAAPLFIAQSHYK
-50 YPFRNPSLPVEQR
+50 YPFRNPDLPVNER
-63 IENLLGLLTV
+63 IENLLSLLTTE
-73 DEKIGMMM
+73 EKIGMMM
-81 DNSRAVPRLE
+81 DNSQAVPRLE

-126 SEHFKT
+126 PEHLKT

-138 EARAKYNKSLDEAH
+138 EARAKYNRSFDEGL

-199 LQGNDPKYFKTHA
+199 LQGNDPKFFKTHA

-244 PAFKALVLEGNV
+244 PAFKALVQEGNV

-276 LLNEILRGKWK
+276 LLTEILRGKWK

-300 DFYQEKYHGTHPDE
+300 DFFQKKYHGTHPDE

-338 KSLASGLITEKDLDI
+338 KSLASGLITEKDIDA

-372 SVHWNNIPYST
+372 SVHWNTIPYSV
-383 VDSKEHKEQALK
+383 VDSEEHKKQALK

-403 MKNEKNVLPLNKN
+403 MKNEKNILPLSRN

-422 VGPNADDGI
+422 VGPNADDGL

-442 STVTIL
+442 SIVTIL
-448 SGIKTK
+448 EGIKTK
-454 FPNAEIIYEKGTE
+454 FPNAEIIYEKGSE
-467 VADPSSRTTLYQNFV
+467 VTDPSSRTSLYQNFI
-482 SQKNGE
+482 SQKNGA
-488 KGMKVEFFN
+488 KGMKVAFFN
-497 NNEFKEKPVNT
+497 NNEFKGQPANT
-508 SVNTTRISYSSFGG
+508 SVNSTAISYNSFGG
-522 TQLAPGVSRENT
+522 TRLAPNVGRENT
-534 SAKISG
+534 SAIISG
-540 IFKSSYSGEVIF
+540 VFKSTDTGEVVF
-552 SAATSDMYTLLIDGK
+552 SASTSDIYTLFVDGK

-586 MEKGKEYQIEF
+586 MEKGKEYQIEL
-597 RHSQKGKYVSI
+597 RHTQKGKYVSI
-608 DFDVYRKDPVNF
+608 SFEVYRKDPVNF
-620 NSVKEKVK
+620 ASVREKVK
-628 DAEVIVFVGGLSPS
+628 SADVIVFAGGLSPS

-658 DKTSIELPKVQRE
+658 DKTSIALPKVQRD

-694 LEQDEKNYDTLVN
+694 LEQDEKNYDALLN
-707 AWYGGQSSGTAV
+707 AWYGGQSGGTAV
-719 ADIIAGDYNPS
+719 ADVLAGDYNPS

-736 FYRNL
+736 FYKNL
-741 EQLDNALSTTSKH
+741 EQLDNALSKTSKH
-754 QGFENYDMKGRTY
+754 EGFENYDMQGRTY
-767 RYMTEDPLYAFGHG
+767 RYMTEKPLYPFGHG

-787 AYGNAKLSKNSI
+787 VYGDSKLSKNTI
-799 NSNEKITITIPVTNT
+799 NTNENVTITIPVTNV
-814 SERDGEEVVQ
+814 SERDSEEVAQ
-824 VYVRRNNDPLA
+824 VYIKRNNDTQA
-835 PVKTLRAFEKKL
+835 PVKTLRAFERTL
-847 IKSKETKNIQLN
+847 IRSKETKNIQLTL
-859 ISEESFKFY
+859 SKDSFAFY
-868 DEKADDLVSKSGDY
+868 DEKADDLVSKPGDY
-882 TIFYGGTSKN
+882 TIFYGGTS
-892 SDLKSIQLKV
+892 DDAGLKSIPLTV

>member
-1 LSLSHWKAIFNGNNQ
+1 MK
-16 NVLTEDCFKIN
+16 
-27 HMNKILLT
+27 KILSGIFIL
-35 LSVVVCTFSHAQNFK
+35 VCAFSLAQNYK
-50 YPFRNPSLPVEQR
+50 YPFQNPKIPVEQR

-73 DEKIGMMM
+73 DEKIGTMM
-81 DNSRAVPRLE
+81 DNSKAVPRLE

-118 GMAATWDV
+118 GMAATWDAP
-126 SEHFKT
+126 EHLKT

-138 EARAKYNKSLDEAH
+138 EARAKYNKSFDEAN

-199 LQGNDPKYFKTHA
+199 LQGDDPQYFKTHA

-256 REVMCAYNAFDG
+256 REVMCAYNAFEG

-276 LLNEILRGKWK
+276 LLNDILRGKWK

-314 KTTAA
+314 KSTAA

-338 KSLASGLITEKDLDI
+338 KALASGLITEKDLDI

-372 SVHWNNIPYST
+372 SVHWNKIPYSV
-383 VDSKEHKEQALK
+383 VDSDEHKKQALK

-403 MKNEKNVLPLNKN
+403 MKNEKNILPLNKN

-422 VGPNADDGI
+422 VGPNADDGL

-448 SGIKTK
+448 DGIKTK
-454 FPNAEIIYEKGTE
+454 FPNAEIIYEKGCE
-467 VADPSSRTTLYQNFV
+467 VADPSSKTSLYHNFM

-497 NNEFKEKPVNT
+497 NNEFKGKPVNI
-508 SVNTTRISYSSFGG
+508 SVNKTGINYNSFGG
-522 TQLAPGVSRENT
+522 TQLASGVGRENT
-534 SAKISG
+534 SAIISG
-540 IFKSSYSGEVIF
+540 IFKSSYSGDVVF
-552 SAATSDMYTLLIDGK
+552 SAFASDIYTLFVDGK

-578 HPSEFPVK
+578 HPSEFPIKV
-586 MEKGKEYQIEF
+586 EKGKEYLVEL
-597 RHSQKGKYVSI
+597 RHSQKGKYVNI
-608 DFDVYRKDPVNF
+608 GFEVYRKDPVNF
-620 NSVKEKVK
+620 VSVKEKVK
-628 DAEVIVFVGGLSPS
+628 DADVIIFAGGLSPS
-642 LEGEEMMVNA
+642 LEGEEMLVNA
-652 EGFKGG
+652 DGFKGG
-658 DKTSIELPKVQRE
+658 DKTTIELPKVQRE
-671 LLAELRKTGKP
+671 LLAELRNTGKP

-694 LEQDEKNYDTLVN
+694 LEQDEKNYDALLN

-719 ADIIAGDYNPS
+719 ADVLAGDYNPS
-730 GKLPIT
+730 GRLPIT
-736 FYRNL
+736 FYKNL
-741 EQLDNALSTTSKH
+741 EQLDNALSKTSKH
-754 QGFENYDMKGRTY
+754 QGFENYDMQGRTY
-767 RYMTEDPLYAFGHG
+767 RYMTENPLYAFGHG

-787 AYGNAKLSKNSI
+787 TYGDAQLSKNII
-799 NSNEKITITIPVTNT
+799 NSNEKITITVPVTNI
-814 SERDGEEVVQ
+814 SDKDGEEVVQ
-824 VYVRRNNDPLA
+824 IYVKRNNDVLA
-835 PVKTLRAFEKKL
+835 PVKTLRAFERVL
-847 IKSKETKNIQLN
+847 ITSKGTKNIQLT
-859 ISEESFKFY
+859 ISEDSFKFY
-868 DEKADDLVSKSGDY
+868 DEKTDDLVSKSGDY
-882 TIFYGGTSKN
+882 TIFYGGTSEN
-892 SDLKSIQLKV
+892 SGLKSLPIKV